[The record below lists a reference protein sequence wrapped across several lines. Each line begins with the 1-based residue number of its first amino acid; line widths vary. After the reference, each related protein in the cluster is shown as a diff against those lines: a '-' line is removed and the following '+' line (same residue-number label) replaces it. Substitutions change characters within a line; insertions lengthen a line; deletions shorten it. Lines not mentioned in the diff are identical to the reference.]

1 MTRYNNLH
9 LNTHQSN
16 IFKPDSIA
24 NYRQYAKRAKE
35 LGQKV
40 LVAME
45 HCYSGN
51 LFEAYT
57 VAQEYGL
64 KLLSGVD
71 FNIRLSDGDYS
82 LIMISKNNAG
92 KTVINELISLAST
105 QENILTVK
113 DLLDNAT
120 KNVIITTSGINSVLL
135 SKYADEVI
143 KSLSDVYEIY
153 IELQP
158 HDTKMISEVNDLGL
172 EWIDKGFQPILGLDT
187 HYVSEDDLADRD
199 IFLKSAKEFYF
210 EEEDSVLDF
219 PTYDVILQKFYD
231 QGIVSNEIA
240 ELAIENTLIADE
252 WEGISFDKEI
262 KMITLYEGE
271 THEQKVKRLHNLFNK
286 AWVEDRKHIDKSKW
300 NDYIEAIKF
309 ESNIITE
316 TGMEDYFL
324 FNTKMIELGT
334 TKYGGILTKSGR
346 GCFEKTALVHTQRGL
361 LPINEVKV
369 GDFVINKFGE
379 WDKVL
384 KTWEYDIE
392 EPMVEIQHRYQARF
406 SPIIAT
412 LDHKILVRNENGSIL
427 YKKASDLIA
436 GKDFV
441 CAPII
446 KNNDMQEIVVDLADY
461 ANDTNI
467 IEDDYIYEWDSNKKY
482 TKRIKRYITLD
493 EKFYYVLG
501 MLYGDGCVQ
510 LTSKRG
516 CVSLALNTK
525 SHKNSINRKYYEE
538 FAEMLDVSIYE
549 NISKNR
555 NLTQLYINSKVL
567 TRFFASNYFLSKRGV
582 DKNVPHQLLS
592 LPNKYAQP
600 LYEGLITTDG
610 SISSEGRISFD
621 NTNLQII
628 NLCKVLHMQLGY
640 NPQGLMKRVGRVD
653 NRGYKN
659 SDSYK
664 LRFNNHDNDVRK
676 SYKIHKDENYFFL
689 PIEKIIHH
697 DAKPTKVYDLQVE
710 NDPSFTIFNMV
721 VHNSAPSMYVNKLL
735 NLTNIDRL
743 EAPIELYPTRFMSI
757 SRILE
762 SRSLPDIDFNT
773 SHPEPFVKASKE
785 LLGEHNAYQM
795 VAYGTLQDKDA
806 FRTYCRGLGL
816 PVDEIA
822 DIPDKLEEYENHSMW
837 GKLIKASKKFVGVIK
852 SFSPHP
858 CAMLLLNND
867 IRSETGVIKAKDGQY
882 LALIDSYNSDVYKYL
897 KNDVLTVSVY
907 EIIGKVYESI
917 GKPIDDVRTL
927 IKNTQDDPKVWKLF
941 EDGIV
946 ATLNQAGTVSGKPQ
960 IMQYAPKS
968 IRELSMWVAAIRP
981 SFATLRDTFLNRR
994 PFSYNIPEFDALL
1007 QSSDNFILFQENIM
1021 KVLQYVGFPEGE
1033 TYSLLKAIAKK
1044 KPGIIEPIH
1053 DRFIEGFVKQTGSE
1067 EDALEVW
1074 KIIENSVQYG
1084 FNSSHAY
1091 SVALDCLYG
1100 AYLKTNYPIDYYTET
1115 LNIYRDKVEM
1125 QGYLI
1130 EELPYF
1136 GIKLRG
1142 IKFGQSVRNYTHNG
1156 NEIFKGISTIKYLND
1171 EVSDNMYDFYHNHYS
1186 DDMDIV
1192 DVFKY
1197 IIDNKLADN
1206 RQMNILIKLGF
1217 FYDINKNTSVLLA
1230 VYNSMTGYQST
1241 KPIPQFLKHLGVT
1254 KLAIKYSTTLKKP
1267 QERINFLKQYLEFL
1281 SNNVELLPKFT
1292 LEERFAVEREYLGYL
1307 STTLDSLENSYFIE
1321 EIGKGNNPWFTL
1333 YDLSTGLQR
1342 KIRGLKKD
1350 ITDPN
1355 GKRLIGVGD
1364 IIEIHATKDLPKNIL
1379 VDGKWTKSADQT
1391 EPYLAKISILS
1402 KEKLSKLL

>member
-1 MTRYNNLH
+1 MTKYNNLH

-16 IFKPDSIA
+16 IFKPDSVA
-24 NYRQYAKRAKE
+24 NYREYAKRAKE

-57 VAQEYGL
+57 VAQEHGL

-71 FNIRLSDGDYS
+71 FNIRLGDGDYS
-82 LIMISKNNAG
+82 LIMISKNNEG
-92 KTVINELISLAST
+92 KTVLNELISLAST

-120 KNVIITTSGINSVLL
+120 ENVIITTSGINSVLL

-143 KSLSDVYEIY
+143 KSLDDAYEVY

-158 HDTKMISEVNDLGL
+158 HNTKMISEVNDLGL

-187 HYVSEDDLADRD
+187 HYVSEEDATYRD

-219 PTYDVILQKFYD
+219 PTTDEILQRFYD
-231 QGIVSNEIA
+231 QGIVPNDIA

-346 GCFEKTALVHTQRGL
+346 G
-361 LPINEVKV
+361 
-369 GDFVINKFGE
+369 
-379 WDKVL
+379 
-384 KTWEYDIE
+384 
-392 EPMVEIQHRYQARF
+392 
-406 SPIIAT
+406 
-412 LDHKILVRNENGSIL
+412 
-427 YKKASDLIA
+427 
-436 GKDFV
+436 
-441 CAPII
+441 
-446 KNNDMQEIVVDLADY
+446 
-461 ANDTNI
+461 
-467 IEDDYIYEWDSNKKY
+467 
-482 TKRIKRYITLD
+482 
-493 EKFYYVLG
+493 
-501 MLYGDGCVQ
+501 
-510 LTSKRG
+510 
-516 CVSLALNTK
+516 
-525 SHKNSINRKYYEE
+525 
-538 FAEMLDVSIYE
+538 
-549 NISKNR
+549 
-555 NLTQLYINSKVL
+555 
-567 TRFFASNYFLSKRGV
+567 
-582 DKNVPHQLLS
+582 
-592 LPNKYAQP
+592 
-600 LYEGLITTDG
+600 
-610 SISSEGRISFD
+610 
-621 NTNLQII
+621 
-628 NLCKVLHMQLGY
+628 
-640 NPQGLMKRVGRVD
+640 
-653 NRGYKN
+653 
-659 SDSYK
+659 
-664 LRFNNHDNDVRK
+664 
-676 SYKIHKDENYFFL
+676 
-689 PIEKIIHH
+689 
-697 DAKPTKVYDLQVE
+697 
-710 NDPSFTIFNMV
+710 
-721 VHNSAPSMYVNKLL
+721 SAPSMYVNKLL

-773 SHPEPFVKASKE
+773 AHPEPFVKASKE

-806 FRTYCRGLGL
+806 FRTYCRGIGL
-816 PVDEIA
+816 SVDEFA

-927 IKNTQDDPKVWKLF
+927 IKNTQDDPKIWKLF

-981 SFATLRDTFLNRR
+981 SFATLRDTFLNRK

-1100 AYLKTNYPIDYYTET
+1100 AYLKANYPINYYTET
-1115 LNIYRDKVEM
+1115 LNIYRDNVDM

-1171 EVSDNMYDFYHNHYS
+1171 KVSDNMYDFYHNHYT

-1230 VYNSMTGYQST
+1230 VYNSMTGYQSI

-1254 KLAIKYSTTLKKP
+1254 KLAVKYSPTLKKP
-1267 QERINFLKQYLEFL
+1267 QERIDLLKQYYEFL
-1281 SNNVELLPKFT
+1281 SNNAELLPKFT

-1364 IIEIHATKDLPKNIL
+1364 VIEIHATKDLPRNIL
-1379 VDGKWTKSADQT
+1379 VDGKWTKSKDQT

>member
-1 MTRYNNLH
+1 
-9 LNTHQSN
+9 
-16 IFKPDSIA
+16 
-24 NYRQYAKRAKE
+24 
-35 LGQKV
+35 
-40 LVAME
+40 ME

-57 VAQEYGL
+57 VAQEHGL

-71 FNIRLSDGDYS
+71 FNIRLGDGDYS
-82 LIMISKNNAG
+82 LIMISKNNEG
-92 KTVINELISLAST
+92 KTVLNELISLAST

-120 KNVIITTSGINSVLL
+120 ENVIITTSGINSVLL

-143 KSLSDVYEIY
+143 KSLDGVYEVY

-158 HDTKMISEVNDLGL
+158 HNTKMISEVNDLGL

-187 HYVSEDDLADRD
+187 HYVSEDDLTYRD
-199 IFLKSAKEFYF
+199 IFLKSAQEFYV

-219 PTYDVILQKFYD
+219 PTTDTILQRFYD
-231 QGIVSNEIA
+231 QGIVPNDIA
-240 ELAIENTLIADE
+240 ELAIENTLIADG

-286 AWVEDRKHIDKSKW
+286 AWVEDRKHINKSKW

-334 TKYGGILTKSGR
+334 TKYGGILTRTGR
-346 GCFEKTALVHTQRGL
+346 G
-361 LPINEVKV
+361 
-369 GDFVINKFGE
+369 
-379 WDKVL
+379 
-384 KTWEYDIE
+384 
-392 EPMVEIQHRYQARF
+392 
-406 SPIIAT
+406 
-412 LDHKILVRNENGSIL
+412 
-427 YKKASDLIA
+427 
-436 GKDFV
+436 
-441 CAPII
+441 
-446 KNNDMQEIVVDLADY
+446 
-461 ANDTNI
+461 
-467 IEDDYIYEWDSNKKY
+467 
-482 TKRIKRYITLD
+482 
-493 EKFYYVLG
+493 
-501 MLYGDGCVQ
+501 
-510 LTSKRG
+510 
-516 CVSLALNTK
+516 
-525 SHKNSINRKYYEE
+525 
-538 FAEMLDVSIYE
+538 
-549 NISKNR
+549 
-555 NLTQLYINSKVL
+555 
-567 TRFFASNYFLSKRGV
+567 
-582 DKNVPHQLLS
+582 
-592 LPNKYAQP
+592 
-600 LYEGLITTDG
+600 
-610 SISSEGRISFD
+610 
-621 NTNLQII
+621 
-628 NLCKVLHMQLGY
+628 
-640 NPQGLMKRVGRVD
+640 
-653 NRGYKN
+653 
-659 SDSYK
+659 
-664 LRFNNHDNDVRK
+664 
-676 SYKIHKDENYFFL
+676 
-689 PIEKIIHH
+689 
-697 DAKPTKVYDLQVE
+697 
-710 NDPSFTIFNMV
+710 
-721 VHNSAPSMYVNKLL
+721 SAPSMYVNKLL
-735 NLTNIDRL
+735 NFTNLDRL
-743 EAPIELYPTRFMSI
+743 EAPIELYPTRFMSV

-773 SHPEPFVKASKE
+773 AHPEPFVKASKE

-806 FRTYCRGLGL
+806 FRTYCRGIGL
-816 PVDEIA
+816 SVDEFA

-852 SFSPHP
+852 SFSTHP

-917 GKPIDDVRTL
+917 GKPIDDVQTL
-927 IKNTQDDPKVWKLF
+927 IKNTQDDPKIWKLF

-981 SFATLRDTFLNRR
+981 SFATLRDTFLNRK

-1100 AYLKTNYPIDYYTET
+1100 AYLKANYPINYYTET
-1115 LNIYRDKVEM
+1115 LNIYRDNVDM

-1142 IKFGQSVRNYTHNG
+1142 IKFGQSVRDYTHNG

-1171 EVSDNMYDFYHNHYS
+1171 KVSDNMYDFYHNHYT

-1217 FYDINKNTSVLLA
+1217 FFDINNNTSVLLA
-1230 VYNSMTGYQST
+1230 VYNSMTNYNST

-1254 KLAIKYSTTLKKP
+1254 KLAVKYSPTLKKP
-1267 QERINFLKQYLEFL
+1267 QERIELLKQYYKFL
-1281 SNNVELLPKFT
+1281 SNNAELLPKFT

-1364 IIEIHATKDLPKNIL
+1364 VIQIHATKDLPRNIL
-1379 VDGKWTKSADQT
+1379 VDGKWTKSKDQT

>member
-1 MTRYNNLH
+1 MTKYNNLH

-16 IFKPDSIA
+16 IFKPDSVA
-24 NYRQYAKRAKE
+24 NYREYAKRAKE

-57 VAQEYGL
+57 VAQEHGL

-71 FNIRLSDGDYS
+71 FNIRLGDGDYS
-82 LIMISKNNAG
+82 LIMISKNNEG
-92 KTVINELISLAST
+92 KTALNELISLAST
-105 QENILTVK
+105 QDNILTVK

-120 KNVIITTSGINSVLL
+120 ENVIITTSGINSVLL

-143 KSLSDVYEIY
+143 KSLDDVYEVY

-158 HDTKMISEVNDLGL
+158 HNTKMISEVNDLGL

-187 HYVSEDDLADRD
+187 HYVSEEDATYRD

-219 PTYDVILQKFYD
+219 PTTNEILQRFYD
-231 QGIVSNEIA
+231 QGIVPNDIA

-346 GCFEKTALVHTQRGL
+346 G
-361 LPINEVKV
+361 
-369 GDFVINKFGE
+369 
-379 WDKVL
+379 
-384 KTWEYDIE
+384 
-392 EPMVEIQHRYQARF
+392 
-406 SPIIAT
+406 
-412 LDHKILVRNENGSIL
+412 
-427 YKKASDLIA
+427 
-436 GKDFV
+436 
-441 CAPII
+441 
-446 KNNDMQEIVVDLADY
+446 
-461 ANDTNI
+461 
-467 IEDDYIYEWDSNKKY
+467 
-482 TKRIKRYITLD
+482 
-493 EKFYYVLG
+493 
-501 MLYGDGCVQ
+501 
-510 LTSKRG
+510 
-516 CVSLALNTK
+516 
-525 SHKNSINRKYYEE
+525 
-538 FAEMLDVSIYE
+538 
-549 NISKNR
+549 
-555 NLTQLYINSKVL
+555 
-567 TRFFASNYFLSKRGV
+567 
-582 DKNVPHQLLS
+582 
-592 LPNKYAQP
+592 
-600 LYEGLITTDG
+600 
-610 SISSEGRISFD
+610 
-621 NTNLQII
+621 
-628 NLCKVLHMQLGY
+628 
-640 NPQGLMKRVGRVD
+640 
-653 NRGYKN
+653 
-659 SDSYK
+659 
-664 LRFNNHDNDVRK
+664 
-676 SYKIHKDENYFFL
+676 
-689 PIEKIIHH
+689 
-697 DAKPTKVYDLQVE
+697 
-710 NDPSFTIFNMV
+710 
-721 VHNSAPSMYVNKLL
+721 SAPSMYVNKLL

-773 SHPEPFVKASKE
+773 AHPEPFVKASKE

-806 FRTYCRGLGL
+806 FRTYCRGIGL
-816 PVDEIA
+816 PVDEIV

-927 IKNTQDDPKVWKLF
+927 IKNTQDDPKIWKLF

-946 ATLNQAGTVSGKPQ
+946 ATLNQAGTISGKPQ

-981 SFATLRDTFLNRR
+981 SFATLRDTFLNRK

-1053 DRFIEGFVKQTGSE
+1053 DRFIEGFVKQTGSKE
-1067 EDALEVW
+1067 NALEVW

-1100 AYLKTNYPIDYYTET
+1100 AYLKANYPIDYYTET
-1115 LNIYRDKVEM
+1115 LNIYRDNVDM

-1171 EVSDNMYDFYHNHYS
+1171 KVSDNMYDFYHNHYS

-1267 QERINFLKQYLEFL
+1267 QERIDFLKQYLEFL
-1281 SNNVELLPKFT
+1281 SNNAELLPKFT

-1364 IIEIHATKDLPKNIL
+1364 VIEIHATKDLPRNIL
-1379 VDGKWTKSADQT
+1379 VDGKWTKSKDQT

>member
-1 MTRYNNLH
+1 MTKYNNLH

-16 IFKPDSIA
+16 IFKPDSVA
-24 NYRQYAKRAKE
+24 NYREYAKRAKE

-57 VAQEYGL
+57 VAQEHGL

-71 FNIRLSDGDYS
+71 FNIRLGDGDYS
-82 LIMISKNNAG
+82 LVMISKNNEG
-92 KTVINELISLAST
+92 KTVLNELISLAST

-143 KSLSDVYEIY
+143 KSLDDVYEVY

-158 HDTKMISEVNDLGL
+158 HNTKMISEVNDLGL
-172 EWIDKGFQPILGLDT
+172 EWIEKGFQPILGLDT
-187 HYVSEDDLADRD
+187 HYVSEEDATYRD

-219 PTYDVILQKFYD
+219 PTTDEILQRFYD
-231 QGIVSNEIA
+231 QGIVPNDIA

-346 GCFEKTALVHTQRGL
+346 G
-361 LPINEVKV
+361 
-369 GDFVINKFGE
+369 
-379 WDKVL
+379 
-384 KTWEYDIE
+384 
-392 EPMVEIQHRYQARF
+392 
-406 SPIIAT
+406 
-412 LDHKILVRNENGSIL
+412 
-427 YKKASDLIA
+427 
-436 GKDFV
+436 
-441 CAPII
+441 
-446 KNNDMQEIVVDLADY
+446 
-461 ANDTNI
+461 
-467 IEDDYIYEWDSNKKY
+467 
-482 TKRIKRYITLD
+482 
-493 EKFYYVLG
+493 
-501 MLYGDGCVQ
+501 
-510 LTSKRG
+510 
-516 CVSLALNTK
+516 
-525 SHKNSINRKYYEE
+525 
-538 FAEMLDVSIYE
+538 
-549 NISKNR
+549 
-555 NLTQLYINSKVL
+555 
-567 TRFFASNYFLSKRGV
+567 
-582 DKNVPHQLLS
+582 
-592 LPNKYAQP
+592 
-600 LYEGLITTDG
+600 
-610 SISSEGRISFD
+610 
-621 NTNLQII
+621 
-628 NLCKVLHMQLGY
+628 
-640 NPQGLMKRVGRVD
+640 
-653 NRGYKN
+653 
-659 SDSYK
+659 
-664 LRFNNHDNDVRK
+664 
-676 SYKIHKDENYFFL
+676 
-689 PIEKIIHH
+689 
-697 DAKPTKVYDLQVE
+697 
-710 NDPSFTIFNMV
+710 
-721 VHNSAPSMYVNKLL
+721 SAPSMYVNKLL

-773 SHPEPFVKASKE
+773 AHPEPFVKASKE

-806 FRTYCRGLGL
+806 FRTYCRGIGL

-867 IRSETGVIKAKDGQY
+867 IRSETGIIKAKDGQY

-927 IKNTQDDPKVWKLF
+927 IKNTQDDPKIWKLF

-981 SFATLRDTFLNRR
+981 SFATLRDTFLNRK

-1100 AYLKTNYPIDYYTET
+1100 AYLKANYPINYYTET
-1115 LNIYRDKVEM
+1115 LNIYRDNVDM

-1142 IKFGQSVRNYTHNG
+1142 IKFGQSVRDYTHNG

-1171 EVSDNMYDFYHNHYS
+1171 KVSDNMYDFYHNHYT

-1217 FYDINKNTSVLLA
+1217 FFDINNNTSVLLA
-1230 VYNSMTGYQST
+1230 VYNSMTNYNST

-1254 KLAIKYSTTLKKP
+1254 KLAVKYSPTLKKP
-1267 QERINFLKQYLEFL
+1267 QERIELLKQYLEFL
-1281 SNNVELLPKFT
+1281 SNNAELLPKFT
-1292 LEERFAVEREYLGYL
+1292 LEERFAVEKEYLGYL

-1355 GKRLIGVGD
+1355 GKRLIGIGD
-1364 IIEIHATKDLPKNIL
+1364 VIEIHATKDLPRNIL
-1379 VDGKWTKSADQT
+1379 VDGKWTKSKDQT

>member
-1 MTRYNNLH
+1 MTKYNNLH

-16 IFKPDSIA
+16 IFKPDSVA
-24 NYRQYAKRAKE
+24 NYREYAKRAKE

-57 VAQEYGL
+57 VAQEHGL

-71 FNIRLSDGDYS
+71 FNIRLGDGDYS
-82 LIMISKNNAG
+82 LIMISKNNEG
-92 KTVINELISLAST
+92 KTVLNELISLAST

-120 KNVIITTSGINSVLL
+120 ENVIITTSGINSVLL

-143 KSLSDVYEIY
+143 KSLDNVYEVY

-158 HDTKMISEVNDLGL
+158 HNTKMISEVNDLGL

-187 HYVSEDDLADRD
+187 HYVSEEDATYRD

-210 EEEDSVLDF
+210 EEEDSILDF
-219 PTYDVILQKFYD
+219 PTTDEILQRFYD
-231 QGIVSNEIA
+231 QGIVPNDIA

-286 AWVEDRKHIDKSKW
+286 AWVEDRKHINKLKW

-346 GCFEKTALVHTQRGL
+346 G
-361 LPINEVKV
+361 
-369 GDFVINKFGE
+369 
-379 WDKVL
+379 
-384 KTWEYDIE
+384 
-392 EPMVEIQHRYQARF
+392 
-406 SPIIAT
+406 
-412 LDHKILVRNENGSIL
+412 
-427 YKKASDLIA
+427 
-436 GKDFV
+436 
-441 CAPII
+441 
-446 KNNDMQEIVVDLADY
+446 
-461 ANDTNI
+461 
-467 IEDDYIYEWDSNKKY
+467 
-482 TKRIKRYITLD
+482 
-493 EKFYYVLG
+493 
-501 MLYGDGCVQ
+501 
-510 LTSKRG
+510 
-516 CVSLALNTK
+516 
-525 SHKNSINRKYYEE
+525 
-538 FAEMLDVSIYE
+538 
-549 NISKNR
+549 
-555 NLTQLYINSKVL
+555 
-567 TRFFASNYFLSKRGV
+567 
-582 DKNVPHQLLS
+582 
-592 LPNKYAQP
+592 
-600 LYEGLITTDG
+600 
-610 SISSEGRISFD
+610 
-621 NTNLQII
+621 
-628 NLCKVLHMQLGY
+628 
-640 NPQGLMKRVGRVD
+640 
-653 NRGYKN
+653 
-659 SDSYK
+659 
-664 LRFNNHDNDVRK
+664 
-676 SYKIHKDENYFFL
+676 
-689 PIEKIIHH
+689 
-697 DAKPTKVYDLQVE
+697 
-710 NDPSFTIFNMV
+710 
-721 VHNSAPSMYVNKLL
+721 SAPSMYVNKLL

-762 SRSLPDIDFNT
+762 SCSLPDIDFNT
-773 SHPEPFVKASKE
+773 ANPEPFVKASKE

-806 FRTYCRGLGL
+806 FRTYCRGIGL

-927 IKNTQDDPKVWKLF
+927 IKNTQDDPKIWKLF

-981 SFATLRDTFLNRR
+981 SFATLRDTFLSRK

-1100 AYLKTNYPIDYYTET
+1100 AYLKANYPINYYTET
-1115 LNIYRDKVEM
+1115 LNIYRDNVDM

-1171 EVSDNMYDFYHNHYS
+1171 KVSDNMYDFYHNHYT

-1217 FYDINKNTSVLLA
+1217 FFDINNNTSVLLA
-1230 VYNSMTGYQST
+1230 VYNSMTNYNST

-1254 KLAIKYSTTLKKP
+1254 KLAVKYSPTIKKP
-1267 QERINFLKQYLEFL
+1267 QERIELLKQYLEFL
-1281 SNNVELLPKFT
+1281 SNNAELLPKFT
-1292 LEERFAVEREYLGYL
+1292 LEERFAVEKEYLGYL

-1355 GKRLIGVGD
+1355 GKRLIGISDV
-1364 IIEIHATKDLPKNIL
+1364 IEIHATKDLPRNIL
-1379 VDGKWTKSADQT
+1379 VDGKWTKSKDQT

>member
-1 MTRYNNLH
+1 MTKYNNLH

-16 IFKPDSIA
+16 IFKPDSVA
-24 NYRQYAKRAKE
+24 NYREYAKRAKE

-57 VAQEYGL
+57 VAQEHGL

-71 FNIRLSDGDYS
+71 FNIRLGDGDYS
-82 LIMISKNNAG
+82 LVMISKNNEG
-92 KTVINELISLAST
+92 KTVLNELISLAST

-120 KNVIITTSGINSVLL
+120 ENVIITTSGINSVLL

-143 KSLSDVYEIY
+143 KSLADIYEVY

-158 HDTKMISEVNDLGL
+158 HNTKMISEVNDLGL
-172 EWIDKGFQPILGLDT
+172 GWIDKGFQPILGLDT
-187 HYVSEDDLADRD
+187 HYVSEEDSTYRD

-219 PTYDVILQKFYD
+219 PTTDEILQRFYD
-231 QGIVSNEIA
+231 QGIVPNDIA

-346 GCFEKTALVHTQRGL
+346 G
-361 LPINEVKV
+361 
-369 GDFVINKFGE
+369 
-379 WDKVL
+379 
-384 KTWEYDIE
+384 
-392 EPMVEIQHRYQARF
+392 
-406 SPIIAT
+406 
-412 LDHKILVRNENGSIL
+412 
-427 YKKASDLIA
+427 
-436 GKDFV
+436 
-441 CAPII
+441 
-446 KNNDMQEIVVDLADY
+446 
-461 ANDTNI
+461 
-467 IEDDYIYEWDSNKKY
+467 
-482 TKRIKRYITLD
+482 
-493 EKFYYVLG
+493 
-501 MLYGDGCVQ
+501 
-510 LTSKRG
+510 
-516 CVSLALNTK
+516 
-525 SHKNSINRKYYEE
+525 
-538 FAEMLDVSIYE
+538 
-549 NISKNR
+549 
-555 NLTQLYINSKVL
+555 
-567 TRFFASNYFLSKRGV
+567 
-582 DKNVPHQLLS
+582 
-592 LPNKYAQP
+592 
-600 LYEGLITTDG
+600 
-610 SISSEGRISFD
+610 
-621 NTNLQII
+621 
-628 NLCKVLHMQLGY
+628 
-640 NPQGLMKRVGRVD
+640 
-653 NRGYKN
+653 
-659 SDSYK
+659 
-664 LRFNNHDNDVRK
+664 
-676 SYKIHKDENYFFL
+676 
-689 PIEKIIHH
+689 
-697 DAKPTKVYDLQVE
+697 
-710 NDPSFTIFNMV
+710 
-721 VHNSAPSMYVNKLL
+721 SAPSMYVNKLL

-773 SHPEPFVKASKE
+773 AHPEPFVKASKE

-806 FRTYCRGLGL
+806 FRTYCRGIGL

-882 LALIDSYNSDVYKYL
+882 LALIDSYNSDIYKYL

-927 IKNTQDDPKVWKLF
+927 IKNTQDDPKIWKLF

-946 ATLNQAGTVSGKPQ
+946 ATLNQAGTVSGKTQ

-981 SFATLRDTFLNRR
+981 SFATLRDTFLNRK

-1100 AYLKTNYPIDYYTET
+1100 AYLKANYPINYYTET
-1115 LNIYRDKVEM
+1115 LNIYRDNVDM

-1171 EVSDNMYDFYHNHYS
+1171 KVSDNMYDFYHNHYT

-1241 KPIPQFLKHLGVT
+1241 KPIPQFLKYLGVT
-1254 KLAIKYSTTLKKP
+1254 KLSIKYSTTLKNP
-1267 QERINFLKQYLEFL
+1267 QERIVFLKQYYEFL
-1281 SNNVELLPKFT
+1281 SNNAELLPKFT
-1292 LEERFAVEREYLGYL
+1292 LEERFAVEKEYLGYL

-1355 GKRLIGVGD
+1355 GKRLIGIGD
-1364 IIEIHATKDLPKNIL
+1364 VIEIHATKDLPRNIL
-1379 VDGKWTKSADQT
+1379 VDGKWTKSEDQT

>member
-24 NYRQYAKRAKE
+24 NYREYATRAKE

-57 VAQEYGL
+57 VAQEHGL

-71 FNIRLSDGDYS
+71 FNIRLGDGDYS
-82 LIMISKNNAG
+82 LIMISKNNEG
-92 KTVINELISLAST
+92 KTVLNELISLAST

-120 KNVIITTSGINSVLL
+120 ENVIITTSGINSVLL

-143 KSLSDVYEIY
+143 KSLDDSYEVY

-158 HDTKMISEVNDLGL
+158 HNTKMISEVNDLGL
-172 EWIDKGFQPILGLDT
+172 EWIDEGFQPILGLDT
-187 HYVSEDDLADRD
+187 HYVSEEDATYRD
-199 IFLKSAKEFYF
+199 ILLKSAKEFYF

-219 PTYDVILQKFYD
+219 PTTDEILQRFYD
-231 QGIVSNEIA
+231 QGIVPNDIA

-346 GCFEKTALVHTQRGL
+346 G
-361 LPINEVKV
+361 
-369 GDFVINKFGE
+369 
-379 WDKVL
+379 
-384 KTWEYDIE
+384 
-392 EPMVEIQHRYQARF
+392 
-406 SPIIAT
+406 
-412 LDHKILVRNENGSIL
+412 
-427 YKKASDLIA
+427 
-436 GKDFV
+436 
-441 CAPII
+441 
-446 KNNDMQEIVVDLADY
+446 
-461 ANDTNI
+461 
-467 IEDDYIYEWDSNKKY
+467 
-482 TKRIKRYITLD
+482 
-493 EKFYYVLG
+493 
-501 MLYGDGCVQ
+501 
-510 LTSKRG
+510 
-516 CVSLALNTK
+516 
-525 SHKNSINRKYYEE
+525 
-538 FAEMLDVSIYE
+538 
-549 NISKNR
+549 
-555 NLTQLYINSKVL
+555 
-567 TRFFASNYFLSKRGV
+567 
-582 DKNVPHQLLS
+582 
-592 LPNKYAQP
+592 
-600 LYEGLITTDG
+600 
-610 SISSEGRISFD
+610 
-621 NTNLQII
+621 
-628 NLCKVLHMQLGY
+628 
-640 NPQGLMKRVGRVD
+640 
-653 NRGYKN
+653 
-659 SDSYK
+659 
-664 LRFNNHDNDVRK
+664 
-676 SYKIHKDENYFFL
+676 
-689 PIEKIIHH
+689 
-697 DAKPTKVYDLQVE
+697 
-710 NDPSFTIFNMV
+710 
-721 VHNSAPSMYVNKLL
+721 SAPSMYVNKLL

-743 EAPIELYPTRFMSI
+743 EAPIELYPTRFMSV

-773 SHPEPFVKASKE
+773 AHPEPFVKASKE

-806 FRTYCRGLGL
+806 FRTYCRGIGL

-927 IKNTQDDPKVWKLF
+927 IKNTQDDPKIWKLF

-981 SFATLRDTFLNRR
+981 SFATLRDTFLSRK

-1100 AYLKTNYPIDYYTET
+1100 AYLKANYPINYYTET
-1115 LNIYRDKVEM
+1115 LNIYRDNVDM

-1171 EVSDNMYDFYHNHYS
+1171 KVSDNMYDFYHNHYS

-1254 KLAIKYSTTLKKP
+1254 KLSIKYSTTLKNP
-1267 QERINFLKQYLEFL
+1267 QERIVFLKQYLEFL
-1281 SNNVELLPKFT
+1281 SNNAELLPKFT
-1292 LEERFAVEREYLGYL
+1292 LEERFAVEKEYLGYL

-1355 GKRLIGVGD
+1355 GKRLIGIGD
-1364 IIEIHATKDLPKNIL
+1364 VIEIHATKDLPRNIL
-1379 VDGKWTKSADQT
+1379 VDGKWTKSKDQT

>member
-1 MTRYNNLH
+1 MTKYNNLH

-16 IFKPDSIA
+16 IFKPDSVA
-24 NYRQYAKRAKE
+24 NYREYAKRAKE

-57 VAQEYGL
+57 VAQEHGL

-71 FNIRLSDGDYS
+71 FNIRLGDGDYS
-82 LIMISKNNAG
+82 LIMISKNNEG
-92 KTVINELISLAST
+92 KTVLNELISLAST

-120 KNVIITTSGINSVLL
+120 ENVIITTSGINSVLL

-143 KSLSDVYEIY
+143 KSLDNVYEVY

-158 HDTKMISEVNDLGL
+158 HNTKMISEVNDLGL
-172 EWIDKGFQPILGLDT
+172 EWIEKGFQPILGLDT
-187 HYVSEDDLADRD
+187 HYVSEEDATYRD

-219 PTYDVILQKFYD
+219 PTTDEILQRFYD
-231 QGIVSNEIA
+231 QGIVPNDIA

-346 GCFEKTALVHTQRGL
+346 G
-361 LPINEVKV
+361 
-369 GDFVINKFGE
+369 
-379 WDKVL
+379 
-384 KTWEYDIE
+384 
-392 EPMVEIQHRYQARF
+392 
-406 SPIIAT
+406 
-412 LDHKILVRNENGSIL
+412 
-427 YKKASDLIA
+427 
-436 GKDFV
+436 
-441 CAPII
+441 
-446 KNNDMQEIVVDLADY
+446 
-461 ANDTNI
+461 
-467 IEDDYIYEWDSNKKY
+467 
-482 TKRIKRYITLD
+482 
-493 EKFYYVLG
+493 
-501 MLYGDGCVQ
+501 
-510 LTSKRG
+510 
-516 CVSLALNTK
+516 
-525 SHKNSINRKYYEE
+525 
-538 FAEMLDVSIYE
+538 
-549 NISKNR
+549 
-555 NLTQLYINSKVL
+555 
-567 TRFFASNYFLSKRGV
+567 
-582 DKNVPHQLLS
+582 
-592 LPNKYAQP
+592 
-600 LYEGLITTDG
+600 
-610 SISSEGRISFD
+610 
-621 NTNLQII
+621 
-628 NLCKVLHMQLGY
+628 
-640 NPQGLMKRVGRVD
+640 
-653 NRGYKN
+653 
-659 SDSYK
+659 
-664 LRFNNHDNDVRK
+664 
-676 SYKIHKDENYFFL
+676 
-689 PIEKIIHH
+689 
-697 DAKPTKVYDLQVE
+697 
-710 NDPSFTIFNMV
+710 
-721 VHNSAPSMYVNKLL
+721 SAPSMYVNKLL

-773 SHPEPFVKASKE
+773 AHPEPFVKASKE

-806 FRTYCRGLGL
+806 FRTYCRGIGL
-816 PVDEIA
+816 PVDEFA

-927 IKNTQDDPKVWKLF
+927 IKNTQDDPKIWKLF

-981 SFATLRDTFLNRR
+981 SFATLRDTFLNRK

-1100 AYLKTNYPIDYYTET
+1100 AYLKANYPINYYTET
-1115 LNIYRDKVEM
+1115 LNIYRDNVDM

-1171 EVSDNMYDFYHNHYS
+1171 KVSDNMYDFYHNHYS

-1254 KLAIKYSTTLKKP
+1254 KLSIKYSTTLKKP
-1267 QERINFLKQYLEFL
+1267 QERIELLKQYYEFL
-1281 SNNVELLPKFT
+1281 SNNAELLPKFT

-1364 IIEIHATKDLPKNIL
+1364 VIEIHATKDLPRNIL
-1379 VDGKWTKSADQT
+1379 VDGKWTKSKDQT

>member
-1 MTRYNNLH
+1 MTKYNNLH

-16 IFKPDSIA
+16 IFKPDSVA
-24 NYRQYAKRAKE
+24 NYREYAKRAKE

-57 VAQEYGL
+57 VAQEHGL

-71 FNIRLSDGDYS
+71 FNIRLGDGDYS
-82 LIMISKNNAG
+82 LIMISKNNEG
-92 KTVINELISLAST
+92 KTVLNELISLAST

-113 DLLDNAT
+113 DLLNNAT
-120 KNVIITTSGINSVLL
+120 ENVIITTSGINSVLL

-143 KSLSDVYEIY
+143 KSLNDAYEVY

-158 HDTKMISEVNDLGL
+158 HNTKMISEVNDLGL
-172 EWIDKGFQPILGLDT
+172 EWIDKGFPPILGLDT
-187 HYVSEDDLADRD
+187 HYVSEEDATYRD

-219 PTYDVILQKFYD
+219 PTTDEILQRFYD
-231 QGIVSNEIA
+231 QGIVPNDIA

-346 GCFEKTALVHTQRGL
+346 G
-361 LPINEVKV
+361 
-369 GDFVINKFGE
+369 
-379 WDKVL
+379 
-384 KTWEYDIE
+384 
-392 EPMVEIQHRYQARF
+392 
-406 SPIIAT
+406 
-412 LDHKILVRNENGSIL
+412 
-427 YKKASDLIA
+427 
-436 GKDFV
+436 
-441 CAPII
+441 
-446 KNNDMQEIVVDLADY
+446 
-461 ANDTNI
+461 
-467 IEDDYIYEWDSNKKY
+467 
-482 TKRIKRYITLD
+482 
-493 EKFYYVLG
+493 
-501 MLYGDGCVQ
+501 
-510 LTSKRG
+510 
-516 CVSLALNTK
+516 
-525 SHKNSINRKYYEE
+525 
-538 FAEMLDVSIYE
+538 
-549 NISKNR
+549 
-555 NLTQLYINSKVL
+555 
-567 TRFFASNYFLSKRGV
+567 
-582 DKNVPHQLLS
+582 
-592 LPNKYAQP
+592 
-600 LYEGLITTDG
+600 
-610 SISSEGRISFD
+610 
-621 NTNLQII
+621 
-628 NLCKVLHMQLGY
+628 
-640 NPQGLMKRVGRVD
+640 
-653 NRGYKN
+653 
-659 SDSYK
+659 
-664 LRFNNHDNDVRK
+664 
-676 SYKIHKDENYFFL
+676 
-689 PIEKIIHH
+689 
-697 DAKPTKVYDLQVE
+697 
-710 NDPSFTIFNMV
+710 
-721 VHNSAPSMYVNKLL
+721 SAPSMYVNKLL

-773 SHPEPFVKASKE
+773 AHPEPFVKASKE

-806 FRTYCRGLGL
+806 FRTYCRGIGL
-816 PVDEIA
+816 PVDEFA

-927 IKNTQDDPKVWKLF
+927 IKNTQDDPKIWKLF

-981 SFATLRDTFLNRR
+981 SFATLRDTFLNRK

-1100 AYLKTNYPIDYYTET
+1100 AYLKANYPINYYTET
-1115 LNIYRDKVEM
+1115 LNIYRDNVDM

-1142 IKFGQSVRNYTHNG
+1142 IKFGQSVRDYTHNG

-1171 EVSDNMYDFYHNHYS
+1171 KVSDNMYDFYHNHYS

-1254 KLAIKYSTTLKKP
+1254 KLAIKYSTTLKNP
-1267 QERINFLKQYLEFL
+1267 QERIVFLKQYYEFL
-1281 SNNVELLPKFT
+1281 SNNAELLPKFT
-1292 LEERFAVEREYLGYL
+1292 LEERFAVEKEYLGYL

-1355 GKRLIGVGD
+1355 GKRLIGIGD
-1364 IIEIHATKDLPKNIL
+1364 VIEIHATKDLPRNIL
-1379 VDGKWTKSADQT
+1379 VDGKWTKSKDQT

>member
-1 MTRYNNLH
+1 MTKYNNLH

-16 IFKPDSIA
+16 IFKPDSVA
-24 NYRQYAKRAKE
+24 NYREYAKRAKE

-57 VAQEYGL
+57 VAQEHGL

-71 FNIRLSDGDYS
+71 FNIRLGDGDYS

-92 KTVINELISLAST
+92 KTVLNELISLAST

-120 KNVIITTSGINSVLL
+120 ENVIITTSGINSVLL

-143 KSLSDVYEIY
+143 KSLDDAYEVY

-158 HDTKMISEVNDLGL
+158 HNTKMISEVNDLGL

-187 HYVSEDDLADRD
+187 HYVSEEDATYRD

-219 PTYDVILQKFYD
+219 PTTDEILQRFYD
-231 QGIVSNEIA
+231 QGIVPNDIA

-271 THEQKVKRLHNLFNK
+271 THEQKVKRLHQLFNK

-346 GCFEKTALVHTQRGL
+346 G
-361 LPINEVKV
+361 
-369 GDFVINKFGE
+369 
-379 WDKVL
+379 
-384 KTWEYDIE
+384 
-392 EPMVEIQHRYQARF
+392 
-406 SPIIAT
+406 
-412 LDHKILVRNENGSIL
+412 
-427 YKKASDLIA
+427 
-436 GKDFV
+436 
-441 CAPII
+441 
-446 KNNDMQEIVVDLADY
+446 
-461 ANDTNI
+461 
-467 IEDDYIYEWDSNKKY
+467 
-482 TKRIKRYITLD
+482 
-493 EKFYYVLG
+493 
-501 MLYGDGCVQ
+501 
-510 LTSKRG
+510 
-516 CVSLALNTK
+516 
-525 SHKNSINRKYYEE
+525 
-538 FAEMLDVSIYE
+538 
-549 NISKNR
+549 
-555 NLTQLYINSKVL
+555 
-567 TRFFASNYFLSKRGV
+567 
-582 DKNVPHQLLS
+582 
-592 LPNKYAQP
+592 
-600 LYEGLITTDG
+600 
-610 SISSEGRISFD
+610 
-621 NTNLQII
+621 
-628 NLCKVLHMQLGY
+628 
-640 NPQGLMKRVGRVD
+640 
-653 NRGYKN
+653 
-659 SDSYK
+659 
-664 LRFNNHDNDVRK
+664 
-676 SYKIHKDENYFFL
+676 
-689 PIEKIIHH
+689 
-697 DAKPTKVYDLQVE
+697 
-710 NDPSFTIFNMV
+710 
-721 VHNSAPSMYVNKLL
+721 SAPSMYVNKLL

-773 SHPEPFVKASKE
+773 AHPEPFVKASKE

-806 FRTYCRGLGL
+806 FRTYCRGIGL

-822 DIPDKLEEYENHSMW
+822 DIPDKLEEYEKHSMW

-867 IRSETGVIKAKDGQY
+867 IRSETGIIKAKDGQY

-927 IKNTQDDPKVWKLF
+927 IKNTQDDPKIWQLF

-960 IMQYAPKS
+960 IMQYSPKS

-981 SFATLRDTFLNRR
+981 SFATLRDTFLNRK

-1100 AYLKTNYPIDYYTET
+1100 AYLKANYPINYYTET
-1115 LNIYRDKVEM
+1115 LNIYRDNVDM

-1142 IKFGQSVRNYTHNG
+1142 IKFGQSVRDYTHNG

-1171 EVSDNMYDFYHNHYS
+1171 KVSDNMYDFYHNHYS

-1254 KLAIKYSTTLKKP
+1254 KLAIKYSTTLKNP
-1267 QERINFLKQYLEFL
+1267 QERIVFLKQYYEFL
-1281 SNNVELLPKFT
+1281 SNNAELLPKFT
-1292 LEERFAVEREYLGYL
+1292 LEERFAVEKEYLGYL

-1321 EIGKGNNPWFTL
+1321 EIGKGNNLWFTL

-1364 IIEIHATKDLPKNIL
+1364 VIQIHATKDLPRNIL
-1379 VDGKWTKSADQT
+1379 VDGKWTKSKDQT

>member
-1 MTRYNNLH
+1 MTKYNNLH

-16 IFKPDSIA
+16 IFKPDSVA
-24 NYRQYAKRAKE
+24 NYREYAKRAKE

-57 VAQEYGL
+57 VAQEHGL

-71 FNIRLSDGDYS
+71 FNIRLGDGDYS
-82 LIMISKNNAG
+82 LVMISKNNEG
-92 KTVINELISLAST
+92 KTVLNELISLAST

-120 KNVIITTSGINSVLL
+120 ENVIITTSGINSVLL
-135 SKYADEVI
+135 SKYADEVV
-143 KSLSDVYEIY
+143 KSLDDVYEVY

-158 HDTKMISEVNDLGL
+158 HNTKMISEVNDLGL
-172 EWIDKGFQPILGLDT
+172 EWIDKGFKPILGLDT
-187 HYVSEDDLADRD
+187 HYVSEEDATYRD

-210 EEEDSVLDF
+210 EEEDSILDF
-219 PTYDVILQKFYD
+219 PTTDGILQRFYD
-231 QGIVSNEIA
+231 QGIVPNDIA

-271 THEQKVKRLHNLFNK
+271 THDQKVKRLHNLFNK

-346 GCFEKTALVHTQRGL
+346 G
-361 LPINEVKV
+361 
-369 GDFVINKFGE
+369 
-379 WDKVL
+379 
-384 KTWEYDIE
+384 
-392 EPMVEIQHRYQARF
+392 
-406 SPIIAT
+406 
-412 LDHKILVRNENGSIL
+412 
-427 YKKASDLIA
+427 
-436 GKDFV
+436 
-441 CAPII
+441 
-446 KNNDMQEIVVDLADY
+446 
-461 ANDTNI
+461 
-467 IEDDYIYEWDSNKKY
+467 
-482 TKRIKRYITLD
+482 
-493 EKFYYVLG
+493 
-501 MLYGDGCVQ
+501 
-510 LTSKRG
+510 
-516 CVSLALNTK
+516 
-525 SHKNSINRKYYEE
+525 
-538 FAEMLDVSIYE
+538 
-549 NISKNR
+549 
-555 NLTQLYINSKVL
+555 
-567 TRFFASNYFLSKRGV
+567 
-582 DKNVPHQLLS
+582 
-592 LPNKYAQP
+592 
-600 LYEGLITTDG
+600 
-610 SISSEGRISFD
+610 
-621 NTNLQII
+621 
-628 NLCKVLHMQLGY
+628 
-640 NPQGLMKRVGRVD
+640 
-653 NRGYKN
+653 
-659 SDSYK
+659 
-664 LRFNNHDNDVRK
+664 
-676 SYKIHKDENYFFL
+676 
-689 PIEKIIHH
+689 
-697 DAKPTKVYDLQVE
+697 
-710 NDPSFTIFNMV
+710 
-721 VHNSAPSMYVNKLL
+721 SAPSMYVNKLL

-773 SHPEPFVKASKE
+773 AHPEPFIKASKE

-806 FRTYCRGLGL
+806 FRTYCRGIGL
-816 PVDEIA
+816 PVEEVA

-837 GKLIKASKKFVGVIK
+837 GKLIKASKKFIGVIK

-867 IRSETGVIKAKDGQY
+867 IRSETGIIKAKDGQY

-927 IKNTQDDPKVWKLF
+927 IKNTQDDPKIWKLF

-981 SFATLRDTFLNRR
+981 SFATLRDTFLNRK

-1100 AYLKTNYPIDYYTET
+1100 AYLKANYPIHYYTET
-1115 LNIYRDKVEM
+1115 LNIYRDKVDM

-1171 EVSDNMYDFYHNHYS
+1171 KVSDNMYDFYHNHYT

-1217 FYDINKNTSVLLA
+1217 FFDINNNTSVLLA
-1230 VYNSMTGYQST
+1230 VYNSMTNYNST

-1254 KLAIKYSTTLKKP
+1254 KLAVKYSPTLKKP
-1267 QERINFLKQYLEFL
+1267 QERIELLKQYLEFL
-1281 SNNVELLPKFT
+1281 SNNAELLPKFT
-1292 LEERFAVEREYLGYL
+1292 LEERFAVEKEYLGYL

-1364 IIEIHATKDLPKNIL
+1364 VIQIHATKDLPRNIL
-1379 VDGKWTKSADQT
+1379 VDGKWTKSKDQT

>member
-1 MTRYNNLH
+1 MTKYNNLH

-16 IFKPDSIA
+16 IFKPDSVA
-24 NYRQYAKRAKE
+24 NYREYAKRAKE

-57 VAQEYGL
+57 VAQEHGL

-71 FNIRLSDGDYS
+71 FNIRLGDGDYS
-82 LIMISKNNAG
+82 LVMISKNNEG
-92 KTVINELISLAST
+92 KTVLNELISLAST

-143 KSLSDVYEIY
+143 KSLDDVYEVY

-158 HDTKMISEVNDLGL
+158 HNTKMISEVNDLGL
-172 EWIDKGFQPILGLDT
+172 EWIEKGFQPILGLDT
-187 HYVSEDDLADRD
+187 HYVSEEDATYRD
-199 IFLKSAKEFYF
+199 IFLKSTKEFYF

-219 PTYDVILQKFYD
+219 PTTDEILQRFYD
-231 QGIVSNEIA
+231 QGIVPNDIA

-346 GCFEKTALVHTQRGL
+346 G
-361 LPINEVKV
+361 
-369 GDFVINKFGE
+369 
-379 WDKVL
+379 
-384 KTWEYDIE
+384 
-392 EPMVEIQHRYQARF
+392 
-406 SPIIAT
+406 
-412 LDHKILVRNENGSIL
+412 
-427 YKKASDLIA
+427 
-436 GKDFV
+436 
-441 CAPII
+441 
-446 KNNDMQEIVVDLADY
+446 
-461 ANDTNI
+461 
-467 IEDDYIYEWDSNKKY
+467 
-482 TKRIKRYITLD
+482 
-493 EKFYYVLG
+493 
-501 MLYGDGCVQ
+501 
-510 LTSKRG
+510 
-516 CVSLALNTK
+516 
-525 SHKNSINRKYYEE
+525 
-538 FAEMLDVSIYE
+538 
-549 NISKNR
+549 
-555 NLTQLYINSKVL
+555 
-567 TRFFASNYFLSKRGV
+567 
-582 DKNVPHQLLS
+582 
-592 LPNKYAQP
+592 
-600 LYEGLITTDG
+600 
-610 SISSEGRISFD
+610 
-621 NTNLQII
+621 
-628 NLCKVLHMQLGY
+628 
-640 NPQGLMKRVGRVD
+640 
-653 NRGYKN
+653 
-659 SDSYK
+659 
-664 LRFNNHDNDVRK
+664 
-676 SYKIHKDENYFFL
+676 
-689 PIEKIIHH
+689 
-697 DAKPTKVYDLQVE
+697 
-710 NDPSFTIFNMV
+710 
-721 VHNSAPSMYVNKLL
+721 SAPSMYVNKLL

-773 SHPEPFVKASKE
+773 AHPEPFVKASKE

-806 FRTYCRGLGL
+806 FRTYCRGIGL

-867 IRSETGVIKAKDGQY
+867 IRSETGIIKAKDGQY

-927 IKNTQDDPKVWKLF
+927 IKNTQDDPKIWKLF

-981 SFATLRDTFLNRR
+981 SFATLRDTFLKRK

-1053 DRFIEGFVKQTGSE
+1053 DRFIEGFVKQTGSK

-1100 AYLKTNYPIDYYTET
+1100 AYLKANYPINYYTET
-1115 LNIYRDKVEM
+1115 LNIYRDNVDM

-1142 IKFGQSVRNYTHNG
+1142 IKFGQSVRDYTHNG

-1171 EVSDNMYDFYHNHYS
+1171 KVSDNMYDFYHNHYS

-1267 QERINFLKQYLEFL
+1267 QERIDFLKQYFEFL
-1281 SNNVELLPKFT
+1281 SNNAESLPKFT

-1355 GKRLIGVGD
+1355 GKRLIGIGD
-1364 IIEIHATKDLPKNIL
+1364 VIEIHATKDLPRNIL
-1379 VDGKWTKSADQT
+1379 VDGKWTKSKDQT
-1391 EPYLAKISILS
+1391 ELYLAKISILS

>member
-1 MTRYNNLH
+1 MTKYNNLH

-16 IFKPDSIA
+16 IFKPDSVA
-24 NYRQYAKRAKE
+24 NYREYAKRAKE

-57 VAQEYGL
+57 VAQEHGL

-71 FNIRLSDGDYS
+71 FNIRLGDGDYS
-82 LIMISKNNAG
+82 LIMISKNNEG
-92 KTVINELISLAST
+92 KTVLNELISLAST

-120 KNVIITTSGINSVLL
+120 ENIIITTSGINSVLL

-143 KSLSDVYEIY
+143 KSLDDSYEVY

-158 HDTKMISEVNDLGL
+158 HNTKMISEVNDLGL

-187 HYVSEDDLADRD
+187 HYVSEEDATYRD

-219 PTYDVILQKFYD
+219 PTTDEILQRFYD
-231 QGIVSNEIA
+231 QGIVPNDIA

-346 GCFEKTALVHTQRGL
+346 G
-361 LPINEVKV
+361 
-369 GDFVINKFGE
+369 
-379 WDKVL
+379 
-384 KTWEYDIE
+384 
-392 EPMVEIQHRYQARF
+392 
-406 SPIIAT
+406 
-412 LDHKILVRNENGSIL
+412 
-427 YKKASDLIA
+427 
-436 GKDFV
+436 
-441 CAPII
+441 
-446 KNNDMQEIVVDLADY
+446 
-461 ANDTNI
+461 
-467 IEDDYIYEWDSNKKY
+467 
-482 TKRIKRYITLD
+482 
-493 EKFYYVLG
+493 
-501 MLYGDGCVQ
+501 
-510 LTSKRG
+510 
-516 CVSLALNTK
+516 
-525 SHKNSINRKYYEE
+525 
-538 FAEMLDVSIYE
+538 
-549 NISKNR
+549 
-555 NLTQLYINSKVL
+555 
-567 TRFFASNYFLSKRGV
+567 
-582 DKNVPHQLLS
+582 
-592 LPNKYAQP
+592 
-600 LYEGLITTDG
+600 
-610 SISSEGRISFD
+610 
-621 NTNLQII
+621 
-628 NLCKVLHMQLGY
+628 
-640 NPQGLMKRVGRVD
+640 
-653 NRGYKN
+653 
-659 SDSYK
+659 
-664 LRFNNHDNDVRK
+664 
-676 SYKIHKDENYFFL
+676 
-689 PIEKIIHH
+689 
-697 DAKPTKVYDLQVE
+697 
-710 NDPSFTIFNMV
+710 
-721 VHNSAPSMYVNKLL
+721 SAPSMYVNKLL

-773 SHPEPFVKASKE
+773 AHPEPFVKASKE

-806 FRTYCRGLGL
+806 FRTYCRGIGL
-816 PVDEIA
+816 SVDEFA

-927 IKNTQDDPKVWKLF
+927 IKNTQDDPKIWKLF

-981 SFATLRDTFLNRR
+981 SFATLRDTFLNRK

-1100 AYLKTNYPIDYYTET
+1100 AYLKANYPINYYTET
-1115 LNIYRDKVEM
+1115 LNIYRDNVDM

-1171 EVSDNMYDFYHNHYS
+1171 KVSDNMYDFYHNHYT

-1241 KPIPQFLKHLGVT
+1241 KPIPQFLKYLGVT
-1254 KLAIKYSTTLKKP
+1254 KLSIKYSTTLKNP
-1267 QERINFLKQYLEFL
+1267 QERIVFLKQYYEFL
-1281 SNNVELLPKFT
+1281 SNNAELLPKFT
-1292 LEERFAVEREYLGYL
+1292 LEERFAVEKEYLGYL
-1307 STTLDSLENSYFIE
+1307 STTLDSLENSFFIE

-1364 IIEIHATKDLPKNIL
+1364 VIEIHATKDLPRNIL
-1379 VDGKWTKSADQT
+1379 VDGKWTKSKDQT

>member
-1 MTRYNNLH
+1 MTKYNNLH

-16 IFKPDSIA
+16 IFKPDSVA
-24 NYRQYAKRAKE
+24 NYREYAKRAKE

-57 VAQEYGL
+57 VAQEHGL

-71 FNIRLSDGDYS
+71 FNIRLGDGDYS
-82 LIMISKNNAG
+82 LIMISKNNEG
-92 KTVINELISLAST
+92 KTVLNELISLAST

-120 KNVIITTSGINSVLL
+120 ENVIITTSGINSVLL

-143 KSLSDVYEIY
+143 KSLDDVYEVY

-158 HDTKMISEVNDLGL
+158 HNTKMISEVNDLGL

-187 HYVSEDDLADRD
+187 HYVSEEDATYRD

-219 PTYDVILQKFYD
+219 PTTDEILQRFYD
-231 QGIVSNEIA
+231 QGIVPNDIA

-346 GCFEKTALVHTQRGL
+346 G
-361 LPINEVKV
+361 
-369 GDFVINKFGE
+369 
-379 WDKVL
+379 
-384 KTWEYDIE
+384 
-392 EPMVEIQHRYQARF
+392 
-406 SPIIAT
+406 
-412 LDHKILVRNENGSIL
+412 
-427 YKKASDLIA
+427 
-436 GKDFV
+436 
-441 CAPII
+441 
-446 KNNDMQEIVVDLADY
+446 
-461 ANDTNI
+461 
-467 IEDDYIYEWDSNKKY
+467 
-482 TKRIKRYITLD
+482 
-493 EKFYYVLG
+493 
-501 MLYGDGCVQ
+501 
-510 LTSKRG
+510 
-516 CVSLALNTK
+516 
-525 SHKNSINRKYYEE
+525 
-538 FAEMLDVSIYE
+538 
-549 NISKNR
+549 
-555 NLTQLYINSKVL
+555 
-567 TRFFASNYFLSKRGV
+567 
-582 DKNVPHQLLS
+582 
-592 LPNKYAQP
+592 
-600 LYEGLITTDG
+600 
-610 SISSEGRISFD
+610 
-621 NTNLQII
+621 
-628 NLCKVLHMQLGY
+628 
-640 NPQGLMKRVGRVD
+640 
-653 NRGYKN
+653 
-659 SDSYK
+659 
-664 LRFNNHDNDVRK
+664 
-676 SYKIHKDENYFFL
+676 
-689 PIEKIIHH
+689 
-697 DAKPTKVYDLQVE
+697 
-710 NDPSFTIFNMV
+710 
-721 VHNSAPSMYVNKLL
+721 SAPSMYVNKLL

-773 SHPEPFVKASKE
+773 AHPEPFVKASKE

-806 FRTYCRGLGL
+806 FRTYCRGIGL

-927 IKNTQDDPKVWKLF
+927 IKNTQDDPKIWKLF

-981 SFATLRDTFLNRR
+981 SFATLRDTFLNRK

-1100 AYLKTNYPIDYYTET
+1100 AYLKANYPINYYTET
-1115 LNIYRDKVEM
+1115 LNIYRDNVDM

-1171 EVSDNMYDFYHNHYS
+1171 KVSDNMYDFYHNHYT

-1241 KPIPQFLKHLGVT
+1241 KPIPQFLKYLGVT
-1254 KLAIKYSTTLKKP
+1254 KLSIKYSTTLKNP
-1267 QERINFLKQYLEFL
+1267 QERIVFLKQYYEFL
-1281 SNNVELLPKFT
+1281 SNNAELLPKFT

-1355 GKRLIGVGD
+1355 GKRLIGIGD
-1364 IIEIHATKDLPKNIL
+1364 VIEIHATKDLPRNIL
-1379 VDGKWTKSADQT
+1379 VDGKWTKSKDQT

>member
-1 MTRYNNLH
+1 MTKYNNLH

-24 NYRQYAKRAKE
+24 NYRQYAERAKE

-57 VAQEYGL
+57 VAQEHGL

-120 KNVIITTSGINSVLL
+120 ENVIITTSGINSVLL

-143 KSLSDVYEIY
+143 KSLDDVYEVY

-158 HDTKMISEVNDLGL
+158 HNTKMISEVNDLGL
-172 EWIDKGFQPILGLDT
+172 EWIEKGFQPILGLDT
-187 HYVSEDDLADRD
+187 HYVSEEDATYRD

-219 PTYDVILQKFYD
+219 PITDEILQRFYD
-231 QGIVSNEIA
+231 QGIVPNDIA

-300 NDYIEAIKF
+300 NDYIKAIKF

-346 GCFEKTALVHTQRGL
+346 G
-361 LPINEVKV
+361 
-369 GDFVINKFGE
+369 
-379 WDKVL
+379 
-384 KTWEYDIE
+384 
-392 EPMVEIQHRYQARF
+392 
-406 SPIIAT
+406 
-412 LDHKILVRNENGSIL
+412 
-427 YKKASDLIA
+427 
-436 GKDFV
+436 
-441 CAPII
+441 
-446 KNNDMQEIVVDLADY
+446 
-461 ANDTNI
+461 
-467 IEDDYIYEWDSNKKY
+467 
-482 TKRIKRYITLD
+482 
-493 EKFYYVLG
+493 
-501 MLYGDGCVQ
+501 
-510 LTSKRG
+510 
-516 CVSLALNTK
+516 
-525 SHKNSINRKYYEE
+525 
-538 FAEMLDVSIYE
+538 
-549 NISKNR
+549 
-555 NLTQLYINSKVL
+555 
-567 TRFFASNYFLSKRGV
+567 
-582 DKNVPHQLLS
+582 
-592 LPNKYAQP
+592 
-600 LYEGLITTDG
+600 
-610 SISSEGRISFD
+610 
-621 NTNLQII
+621 
-628 NLCKVLHMQLGY
+628 
-640 NPQGLMKRVGRVD
+640 
-653 NRGYKN
+653 
-659 SDSYK
+659 
-664 LRFNNHDNDVRK
+664 
-676 SYKIHKDENYFFL
+676 
-689 PIEKIIHH
+689 
-697 DAKPTKVYDLQVE
+697 
-710 NDPSFTIFNMV
+710 
-721 VHNSAPSMYVNKLL
+721 SAPSMYVNKLL

-773 SHPEPFVKASKE
+773 AHPEPFIKASKE

-806 FRTYCRGLGL
+806 FRTYCRGIGL
-816 PVDEIA
+816 PVEEIA

-837 GKLIKASKKFVGVIK
+837 GKLIKASKKFIGVIK

-927 IKNTQDDPKVWKLF
+927 IKNTQDDPKIWKLF

-960 IMQYAPKS
+960 IMQYKPKS

-981 SFATLRDTFLNRR
+981 SFATLRDTFLSRK

-1100 AYLKTNYPIDYYTET
+1100 AYLKANYPIHYYTET
-1115 LNIYRDKVEM
+1115 LNIYRDKVDM

-1142 IKFGQSVRNYTHNG
+1142 IKFGQSVRDYTHNG

-1171 EVSDNMYDFYHNHYS
+1171 KVSDNMYDFYHNHYT

-1217 FYDINKNTSVLLA
+1217 FFDINNNTSVLLA
-1230 VYNSMTGYQST
+1230 VYNSMTNYNST

-1254 KLAIKYSTTLKKP
+1254 KLAVKYSPTLKKP
-1267 QERINFLKQYLEFL
+1267 QERIELLKQYLEFL
-1281 SNNVELLPKFT
+1281 SNNAELLPKFT

-1364 IIEIHATKDLPKNIL
+1364 VIQIHATKDLPRNIL
-1379 VDGKWTKSADQT
+1379 VDGKWTKSKDQT

>member
-1 MTRYNNLH
+1 MTKYNNLH

-16 IFKPDSIA
+16 IFKPDSVA
-24 NYRQYAKRAKE
+24 NYREYAKRAKE

-57 VAQEYGL
+57 VAQEHGL

-71 FNIRLSDGDYS
+71 FNIRLGDGDYS
-82 LIMISKNNAG
+82 LIMISKNNEG
-92 KTVINELISLAST
+92 KTVLNELISLAST

-120 KNVIITTSGINSVLL
+120 ENVIITTSGINSVLL

-143 KSLSDVYEIY
+143 KSLDDAYEVY

-158 HDTKMISEVNDLGL
+158 HNTKMISEVNDLGL

-187 HYVSEDDLADRD
+187 HYVSEEDATYRD

-219 PTYDVILQKFYD
+219 PTTDEILQRFYD
-231 QGIVSNEIA
+231 QGIVPNDIA

-271 THEQKVKRLHNLFNK
+271 THEQKVKRLHQLFNK

-346 GCFEKTALVHTQRGL
+346 G
-361 LPINEVKV
+361 
-369 GDFVINKFGE
+369 
-379 WDKVL
+379 
-384 KTWEYDIE
+384 
-392 EPMVEIQHRYQARF
+392 
-406 SPIIAT
+406 
-412 LDHKILVRNENGSIL
+412 
-427 YKKASDLIA
+427 
-436 GKDFV
+436 
-441 CAPII
+441 
-446 KNNDMQEIVVDLADY
+446 
-461 ANDTNI
+461 
-467 IEDDYIYEWDSNKKY
+467 
-482 TKRIKRYITLD
+482 
-493 EKFYYVLG
+493 
-501 MLYGDGCVQ
+501 
-510 LTSKRG
+510 
-516 CVSLALNTK
+516 
-525 SHKNSINRKYYEE
+525 
-538 FAEMLDVSIYE
+538 
-549 NISKNR
+549 
-555 NLTQLYINSKVL
+555 
-567 TRFFASNYFLSKRGV
+567 
-582 DKNVPHQLLS
+582 
-592 LPNKYAQP
+592 
-600 LYEGLITTDG
+600 
-610 SISSEGRISFD
+610 
-621 NTNLQII
+621 
-628 NLCKVLHMQLGY
+628 
-640 NPQGLMKRVGRVD
+640 
-653 NRGYKN
+653 
-659 SDSYK
+659 
-664 LRFNNHDNDVRK
+664 
-676 SYKIHKDENYFFL
+676 
-689 PIEKIIHH
+689 
-697 DAKPTKVYDLQVE
+697 
-710 NDPSFTIFNMV
+710 
-721 VHNSAPSMYVNKLL
+721 SAPSMYVNKLL

-773 SHPEPFVKASKE
+773 AHPEPFVKASKE

-806 FRTYCRGLGL
+806 FRTYCRGIGL

-822 DIPDKLEEYENHSMW
+822 DIPDKLEEYEKHSMW

-927 IKNTQDDPKVWKLF
+927 IKNTQDDPKIWKLF

-981 SFATLRDTFLNRR
+981 SFATLRDTFLNRK

-1053 DRFIEGFVKQTGSE
+1053 DRFIEGFIKQTGSE

-1100 AYLKTNYPIDYYTET
+1100 AYLKANYPINYYTET
-1115 LNIYRDKVEM
+1115 LNIYRDNVDM

-1142 IKFGQSVRNYTHNG
+1142 IKFGQSVRDYTHNG

-1171 EVSDNMYDFYHNHYS
+1171 KVSDNMYDFYHNHYS

-1267 QERINFLKQYLEFL
+1267 QERIDLLKQYYEFL
-1281 SNNVELLPKFT
+1281 SNNAELLPKFT

-1355 GKRLIGVGD
+1355 GKRLIGIGD
-1364 IIEIHATKDLPKNIL
+1364 VIEIHATKDLPRNIL
-1379 VDGKWTKSADQT
+1379 VDGKWTKSKDQT

>member
-1 MTRYNNLH
+1 MTKYNNLH

-16 IFKPDSIA
+16 IFKPDSVA
-24 NYRQYAKRAKE
+24 NYREYAKRAKE

-57 VAQEYGL
+57 VAQEHGL

-71 FNIRLSDGDYS
+71 FNIRLGDGDYS
-82 LIMISKNNAG
+82 LIMISKNNEG
-92 KTVINELISLAST
+92 KIVLNELISLAST

-120 KNVIITTSGINSVLL
+120 ENVIITTSGINSVLL

-143 KSLSDVYEIY
+143 KSLDNVYEVY

-158 HDTKMISEVNDLGL
+158 HNTKMISEVNDLGL

-187 HYVSEDDLADRD
+187 HYVSEEDATYRD

-219 PTYDVILQKFYD
+219 PTTDEILQRFYD
-231 QGIVSNEIA
+231 QGIVPNDIA

-252 WEGISFDKEI
+252 WEGIYFDKEI

-346 GCFEKTALVHTQRGL
+346 G
-361 LPINEVKV
+361 
-369 GDFVINKFGE
+369 
-379 WDKVL
+379 
-384 KTWEYDIE
+384 
-392 EPMVEIQHRYQARF
+392 
-406 SPIIAT
+406 
-412 LDHKILVRNENGSIL
+412 
-427 YKKASDLIA
+427 
-436 GKDFV
+436 
-441 CAPII
+441 
-446 KNNDMQEIVVDLADY
+446 
-461 ANDTNI
+461 
-467 IEDDYIYEWDSNKKY
+467 
-482 TKRIKRYITLD
+482 
-493 EKFYYVLG
+493 
-501 MLYGDGCVQ
+501 
-510 LTSKRG
+510 
-516 CVSLALNTK
+516 
-525 SHKNSINRKYYEE
+525 
-538 FAEMLDVSIYE
+538 
-549 NISKNR
+549 
-555 NLTQLYINSKVL
+555 
-567 TRFFASNYFLSKRGV
+567 
-582 DKNVPHQLLS
+582 
-592 LPNKYAQP
+592 
-600 LYEGLITTDG
+600 
-610 SISSEGRISFD
+610 
-621 NTNLQII
+621 
-628 NLCKVLHMQLGY
+628 
-640 NPQGLMKRVGRVD
+640 
-653 NRGYKN
+653 
-659 SDSYK
+659 
-664 LRFNNHDNDVRK
+664 
-676 SYKIHKDENYFFL
+676 
-689 PIEKIIHH
+689 
-697 DAKPTKVYDLQVE
+697 
-710 NDPSFTIFNMV
+710 
-721 VHNSAPSMYVNKLL
+721 SAPSMYVNKLL

-773 SHPEPFVKASKE
+773 AHPEPFIKASKE

-806 FRTYCRGLGL
+806 FRTYCRGIGL
-816 PVDEIA
+816 PVEEVA
-822 DIPDKLEEYENHSMW
+822 DIPDKLEEYENHNMW

-867 IRSETGVIKAKDGQY
+867 IRSETGIIKAKDGQY

-927 IKNTQDDPKVWKLF
+927 IKNTQDDPKIWKLF

-981 SFATLRDTFLNRR
+981 SFATLRDTFLSRK

-1100 AYLKTNYPIDYYTET
+1100 AYLKANYPIHYYTET
-1115 LNIYRDKVEM
+1115 LNIYRDKVDM

-1142 IKFGQSVRNYTHNG
+1142 IKFGQSVRDYTHNG

-1171 EVSDNMYDFYHNHYS
+1171 KVSDNMYDFYHNHYT

-1217 FYDINKNTSVLLA
+1217 FFDINNNTSVLLA
-1230 VYNSMTGYQST
+1230 VYNSMTNYNST

-1254 KLAIKYSTTLKKP
+1254 KLAVKYSPTLKKP
-1267 QERINFLKQYLEFL
+1267 QERIELLKQYLEFL
-1281 SNNVELLPKFT
+1281 SNNAELLPKFT
-1292 LEERFAVEREYLGYL
+1292 LEERFAVEKEYLGYL

-1364 IIEIHATKDLPKNIL
+1364 VIEIHATKDLPRNIL
-1379 VDGKWTKSADQT
+1379 VDGKWTKSKDQT

>member
-24 NYRQYAKRAKE
+24 NYRQYAERAKE

-92 KTVINELISLAST
+92 KTVINELISLASI

-120 KNVIITTSGINSVLL
+120 ENVIITTSGINSVLL

-143 KSLSDVYEIY
+143 KSLSDVYEVY

-158 HDTKMISEVNDLGL
+158 HYTKMISEVNDLGL

-187 HYVSEDDLADRD
+187 HYVSEDDLPDRD

-346 GCFEKTALVHTQRGL
+346 G
-361 LPINEVKV
+361 
-369 GDFVINKFGE
+369 
-379 WDKVL
+379 
-384 KTWEYDIE
+384 
-392 EPMVEIQHRYQARF
+392 
-406 SPIIAT
+406 
-412 LDHKILVRNENGSIL
+412 
-427 YKKASDLIA
+427 
-436 GKDFV
+436 
-441 CAPII
+441 
-446 KNNDMQEIVVDLADY
+446 
-461 ANDTNI
+461 
-467 IEDDYIYEWDSNKKY
+467 
-482 TKRIKRYITLD
+482 
-493 EKFYYVLG
+493 
-501 MLYGDGCVQ
+501 
-510 LTSKRG
+510 
-516 CVSLALNTK
+516 
-525 SHKNSINRKYYEE
+525 
-538 FAEMLDVSIYE
+538 
-549 NISKNR
+549 
-555 NLTQLYINSKVL
+555 
-567 TRFFASNYFLSKRGV
+567 
-582 DKNVPHQLLS
+582 
-592 LPNKYAQP
+592 
-600 LYEGLITTDG
+600 
-610 SISSEGRISFD
+610 
-621 NTNLQII
+621 
-628 NLCKVLHMQLGY
+628 
-640 NPQGLMKRVGRVD
+640 
-653 NRGYKN
+653 
-659 SDSYK
+659 
-664 LRFNNHDNDVRK
+664 
-676 SYKIHKDENYFFL
+676 
-689 PIEKIIHH
+689 
-697 DAKPTKVYDLQVE
+697 
-710 NDPSFTIFNMV
+710 
-721 VHNSAPSMYVNKLL
+721 SAPSMYVNKLL

-773 SHPEPFVKASKE
+773 AHPEPFVKASKE

-1100 AYLKTNYPIDYYTET
+1100 AYLKANYPIDYYTET

-1241 KPIPQFLKHLGVT
+1241 KPIPQFLKHLRVT

-1267 QERINFLKQYLEFL
+1267 QERIDFLKQYLEFL
-1281 SNNVELLPKFT
+1281 SNNAELLPKFT

-1321 EIGKGNNPWFTL
+1321 EISKGNNPWFTL

-1355 GKRLIGVGD
+1355 GKRLIGIGD

>member
-1 MTRYNNLH
+1 MTKYNNLH

-16 IFKPDSIA
+16 IFKPDSVA
-24 NYRQYAKRAKE
+24 NYREYAKRAKE

-57 VAQEYGL
+57 VAQEHGL

-71 FNIRLSDGDYS
+71 FNIRLGDGDYS
-82 LIMISKNNAG
+82 LIMISKNNEG
-92 KTVINELISLAST
+92 KTALNELISLAST
-105 QENILTVK
+105 QDNILTVK

-120 KNVIITTSGINSVLL
+120 ENVIITTSGINSVLL

-143 KSLSDVYEIY
+143 KSLDDAYEVY

-158 HDTKMISEVNDLGL
+158 HNTKMISEVNDLGL

-187 HYVSEDDLADRD
+187 HYVSEEDATYRD

-219 PTYDVILQKFYD
+219 PTTDEILQRFYD
-231 QGIVSNEIA
+231 QGIVPNDIA

-346 GCFEKTALVHTQRGL
+346 G
-361 LPINEVKV
+361 
-369 GDFVINKFGE
+369 
-379 WDKVL
+379 
-384 KTWEYDIE
+384 
-392 EPMVEIQHRYQARF
+392 
-406 SPIIAT
+406 
-412 LDHKILVRNENGSIL
+412 
-427 YKKASDLIA
+427 
-436 GKDFV
+436 
-441 CAPII
+441 
-446 KNNDMQEIVVDLADY
+446 
-461 ANDTNI
+461 
-467 IEDDYIYEWDSNKKY
+467 
-482 TKRIKRYITLD
+482 
-493 EKFYYVLG
+493 
-501 MLYGDGCVQ
+501 
-510 LTSKRG
+510 
-516 CVSLALNTK
+516 
-525 SHKNSINRKYYEE
+525 
-538 FAEMLDVSIYE
+538 
-549 NISKNR
+549 
-555 NLTQLYINSKVL
+555 
-567 TRFFASNYFLSKRGV
+567 
-582 DKNVPHQLLS
+582 
-592 LPNKYAQP
+592 
-600 LYEGLITTDG
+600 
-610 SISSEGRISFD
+610 
-621 NTNLQII
+621 
-628 NLCKVLHMQLGY
+628 
-640 NPQGLMKRVGRVD
+640 
-653 NRGYKN
+653 
-659 SDSYK
+659 
-664 LRFNNHDNDVRK
+664 
-676 SYKIHKDENYFFL
+676 
-689 PIEKIIHH
+689 
-697 DAKPTKVYDLQVE
+697 
-710 NDPSFTIFNMV
+710 
-721 VHNSAPSMYVNKLL
+721 SAPSMYVNKLL

-773 SHPEPFVKASKE
+773 AHPEPFVKASKE

-806 FRTYCRGLGL
+806 FRTYCRGIGL
-816 PVDEIA
+816 SVDEFA

-867 IRSETGVIKAKDGQY
+867 IRSETGIIKAKDGQY

-927 IKNTQDDPKVWKLF
+927 IKNTQDDPKIWKLF

-981 SFATLRDTFLNRR
+981 SFATLRDTFLSRK

-1100 AYLKTNYPIDYYTET
+1100 AYLKANYPINYYTET
-1115 LNIYRDKVEM
+1115 LNIYRDNVDM

-1142 IKFGQSVRNYTHNG
+1142 IKFGQSVRDYTHNG
-1156 NEIFKGISTIKYLND
+1156 NEVFKGISTIKYLND
-1171 EVSDNMYDFYHNHYS
+1171 KVSDNMYDFYHDHYS

-1217 FYDINKNTSVLLA
+1217 FYDINQNTSVLLA

-1254 KLAIKYSTTLKKP
+1254 KLSIKYSTTLKKP
-1267 QERINFLKQYLEFL
+1267 QERIVFLKQYLEFL
-1281 SNNVELLPKFT
+1281 SNNAELLPKFT
-1292 LEERFAVEREYLGYL
+1292 LEERFAVEKEYLGYL

-1333 YDLSTGLQR
+1333 YDLSTGLER

-1364 IIEIHATKDLPKNIL
+1364 VIEIHATKDLPRNIL
-1379 VDGKWTKSADQT
+1379 VDGKWTKSKDQT

>member
-1 MTRYNNLH
+1 MTKYNNLH

-24 NYRQYAKRAKE
+24 NYRQYAERAKE

-71 FNIRLSDGDYS
+71 FNIRLGDGDYS
-82 LIMISKNNAG
+82 LIMISKNNEG
-92 KTVINELISLAST
+92 KTVLNELISLAST

-143 KSLSDVYEIY
+143 KSLDDVYEVY

-158 HDTKMISEVNDLGL
+158 HNTKMISEVNDLGL

-187 HYVSEDDLADRD
+187 HYVSEEDATYRD

-219 PTYDVILQKFYD
+219 PTTDEILQRFYD
-231 QGIVSNEIA
+231 QGIVPNDIA
-240 ELAIENTLIADE
+240 ELAIENTLIANE

-346 GCFEKTALVHTQRGL
+346 G
-361 LPINEVKV
+361 
-369 GDFVINKFGE
+369 
-379 WDKVL
+379 
-384 KTWEYDIE
+384 
-392 EPMVEIQHRYQARF
+392 
-406 SPIIAT
+406 
-412 LDHKILVRNENGSIL
+412 
-427 YKKASDLIA
+427 
-436 GKDFV
+436 
-441 CAPII
+441 
-446 KNNDMQEIVVDLADY
+446 
-461 ANDTNI
+461 
-467 IEDDYIYEWDSNKKY
+467 
-482 TKRIKRYITLD
+482 
-493 EKFYYVLG
+493 
-501 MLYGDGCVQ
+501 
-510 LTSKRG
+510 
-516 CVSLALNTK
+516 
-525 SHKNSINRKYYEE
+525 
-538 FAEMLDVSIYE
+538 
-549 NISKNR
+549 
-555 NLTQLYINSKVL
+555 
-567 TRFFASNYFLSKRGV
+567 
-582 DKNVPHQLLS
+582 
-592 LPNKYAQP
+592 
-600 LYEGLITTDG
+600 
-610 SISSEGRISFD
+610 
-621 NTNLQII
+621 
-628 NLCKVLHMQLGY
+628 
-640 NPQGLMKRVGRVD
+640 
-653 NRGYKN
+653 
-659 SDSYK
+659 
-664 LRFNNHDNDVRK
+664 
-676 SYKIHKDENYFFL
+676 
-689 PIEKIIHH
+689 
-697 DAKPTKVYDLQVE
+697 
-710 NDPSFTIFNMV
+710 
-721 VHNSAPSMYVNKLL
+721 SAPSMYVNKLL

-773 SHPEPFVKASKE
+773 AHPEPFIKASKE

-806 FRTYCRGLGL
+806 FRTYCRGIGL
-816 PVDEIA
+816 PVEEVA

-867 IRSETGVIKAKDGQY
+867 IRSETGIIKAKDGQY

-927 IKNTQDDPKVWKLF
+927 IKNTQDDPKIWKLF

-981 SFATLRDTFLNRR
+981 SFATLRDTFLSRK
-994 PFSYNIPEFDALL
+994 PFSYNIPEFDTLL

-1100 AYLKTNYPIDYYTET
+1100 AYLKANYPIHYYTET
-1115 LNIYRDKVEM
+1115 LNIYRDKVDM

-1142 IKFGQSVRNYTHNG
+1142 IKFGQSVRDYTHNG

-1171 EVSDNMYDFYHNHYS
+1171 KVSDNMYDFYHNHYT

-1217 FYDINKNTSVLLA
+1217 FYDINNNTSVLLA
-1230 VYNSMTGYQST
+1230 VYNSMTNYNST

-1254 KLAIKYSTTLKKP
+1254 KLAVKYSPTLKKP
-1267 QERINFLKQYLEFL
+1267 QERIELLKQYLEFL
-1281 SNNVELLPKFT
+1281 SNNAELLPKFT
-1292 LEERFAVEREYLGYL
+1292 LEERFAVEKEYLGYL

-1355 GKRLIGVGD
+1355 GKRLIGIGD
-1364 IIEIHATKDLPKNIL
+1364 VIEIHATKDLPRNIL
-1379 VDGKWTKSADQT
+1379 VDGKWTKSKNQT

>member
-1 MTRYNNLH
+1 
-9 LNTHQSN
+9 
-16 IFKPDSIA
+16 
-24 NYRQYAKRAKE
+24 
-35 LGQKV
+35 
-40 LVAME
+40 ME

-57 VAQEYGL
+57 VTQEYGL

-82 LIMISKNNAG
+82 LIMISKNNEG

-120 KNVIITTSGINSVLL
+120 ENVIITTSGINSVLL

-143 KSLSDVYEIY
+143 KALSDVYEVY

-172 EWIDKGFQPILGLDT
+172 EWIDRGLQPILGLDT

-271 THEQKVKRLHNLFNK
+271 THEQKVKRLHNLFNE

-346 GCFEKTALVHTQRGL
+346 G
-361 LPINEVKV
+361 
-369 GDFVINKFGE
+369 
-379 WDKVL
+379 
-384 KTWEYDIE
+384 
-392 EPMVEIQHRYQARF
+392 
-406 SPIIAT
+406 
-412 LDHKILVRNENGSIL
+412 
-427 YKKASDLIA
+427 
-436 GKDFV
+436 
-441 CAPII
+441 
-446 KNNDMQEIVVDLADY
+446 
-461 ANDTNI
+461 
-467 IEDDYIYEWDSNKKY
+467 
-482 TKRIKRYITLD
+482 
-493 EKFYYVLG
+493 
-501 MLYGDGCVQ
+501 
-510 LTSKRG
+510 
-516 CVSLALNTK
+516 
-525 SHKNSINRKYYEE
+525 
-538 FAEMLDVSIYE
+538 
-549 NISKNR
+549 
-555 NLTQLYINSKVL
+555 
-567 TRFFASNYFLSKRGV
+567 
-582 DKNVPHQLLS
+582 
-592 LPNKYAQP
+592 
-600 LYEGLITTDG
+600 
-610 SISSEGRISFD
+610 
-621 NTNLQII
+621 
-628 NLCKVLHMQLGY
+628 
-640 NPQGLMKRVGRVD
+640 
-653 NRGYKN
+653 
-659 SDSYK
+659 
-664 LRFNNHDNDVRK
+664 
-676 SYKIHKDENYFFL
+676 
-689 PIEKIIHH
+689 
-697 DAKPTKVYDLQVE
+697 
-710 NDPSFTIFNMV
+710 
-721 VHNSAPSMYVNKLL
+721 SAPSMYVNKLL

-773 SHPEPFVKASKE
+773 AHPEPFVKASKE

-1100 AYLKTNYPIDYYTET
+1100 AYLKANYPIDYYTET

-1267 QERINFLKQYLEFL
+1267 QERIDFLKQYLEFL
-1281 SNNVELLPKFT
+1281 SNNAELLPKFT

>member
-1 MTRYNNLH
+1 MTKYNNLH

-16 IFKPDSIA
+16 IFKPDSVA
-24 NYRQYAKRAKE
+24 NYREYAKRAKE

-57 VAQEYGL
+57 VAQEHGL

-71 FNIRLSDGDYS
+71 FNIRLGDGDYS
-82 LIMISKNNAG
+82 LIMISKNNEG
-92 KTVINELISLAST
+92 KTVLNELISLAST
-105 QENILTVK
+105 QDNILTVK

-120 KNVIITTSGINSVLL
+120 ENVIITTSGINSVLL

-143 KSLSDVYEIY
+143 KSLADVYEVY

-158 HDTKMISEVNDLGL
+158 HNTKMISEVNDLGL

-187 HYVSEDDLADRD
+187 HYVSEEDATYRD

-219 PTYDVILQKFYD
+219 PTTDEILQRFYD
-231 QGIVSNEIA
+231 QGIVPNDIA

-346 GCFEKTALVHTQRGL
+346 G
-361 LPINEVKV
+361 
-369 GDFVINKFGE
+369 
-379 WDKVL
+379 
-384 KTWEYDIE
+384 
-392 EPMVEIQHRYQARF
+392 
-406 SPIIAT
+406 
-412 LDHKILVRNENGSIL
+412 
-427 YKKASDLIA
+427 
-436 GKDFV
+436 
-441 CAPII
+441 
-446 KNNDMQEIVVDLADY
+446 
-461 ANDTNI
+461 
-467 IEDDYIYEWDSNKKY
+467 
-482 TKRIKRYITLD
+482 
-493 EKFYYVLG
+493 
-501 MLYGDGCVQ
+501 
-510 LTSKRG
+510 
-516 CVSLALNTK
+516 
-525 SHKNSINRKYYEE
+525 
-538 FAEMLDVSIYE
+538 
-549 NISKNR
+549 
-555 NLTQLYINSKVL
+555 
-567 TRFFASNYFLSKRGV
+567 
-582 DKNVPHQLLS
+582 
-592 LPNKYAQP
+592 
-600 LYEGLITTDG
+600 
-610 SISSEGRISFD
+610 
-621 NTNLQII
+621 
-628 NLCKVLHMQLGY
+628 
-640 NPQGLMKRVGRVD
+640 
-653 NRGYKN
+653 
-659 SDSYK
+659 
-664 LRFNNHDNDVRK
+664 
-676 SYKIHKDENYFFL
+676 
-689 PIEKIIHH
+689 
-697 DAKPTKVYDLQVE
+697 
-710 NDPSFTIFNMV
+710 
-721 VHNSAPSMYVNKLL
+721 SAPSMYVNKLL

-773 SHPEPFVKASKE
+773 AHPEPFVKASKE

-806 FRTYCRGLGL
+806 FRTYCRGIGL
-816 PVDEIA
+816 SVDEFA

-837 GKLIKASKKFVGVIK
+837 GKLIKASKKFIGVIK

-917 GKPIDDVRTL
+917 RKPIDDVRTL
-927 IKNTQDDPKVWKLF
+927 IKNTQDDPKIWKLF

-981 SFATLRDTFLNRR
+981 SFATLRDTFLNRK

-1100 AYLKTNYPIDYYTET
+1100 AYLKANYPINYYTET
-1115 LNIYRDKVEM
+1115 LNIYRDNVDM

-1171 EVSDNMYDFYHNHYS
+1171 KVSDNMYDFYHNHYS

-1254 KLAIKYSTTLKKP
+1254 KLSIKYSTTLKKP
-1267 QERINFLKQYLEFL
+1267 QERIELLKQYYEFL
-1281 SNNVELLPKFT
+1281 SNNAELLPKFT
-1292 LEERFAVEREYLGYL
+1292 LEERFAVEKEYLGYL

-1355 GKRLIGVGD
+1355 GKRLIGIGD
-1364 IIEIHATKDLPKNIL
+1364 VIEIHATKDLPRNIL
-1379 VDGKWTKSADQT
+1379 VDGKWTKSKDQT

>member
-1 MTRYNNLH
+1 MTKYNNLH

-24 NYRQYAKRAKE
+24 NYRQYAERAKE

-113 DLLDNAT
+113 DLLDNVT
-120 KNVIITTSGINSVLL
+120 ENVIITTSGINSVLL

-143 KSLSDVYEIY
+143 KSLNDVYEVY

-172 EWIDKGFQPILGLDT
+172 EWIDRGLQPILGLDT

-346 GCFEKTALVHTQRGL
+346 G
-361 LPINEVKV
+361 
-369 GDFVINKFGE
+369 
-379 WDKVL
+379 
-384 KTWEYDIE
+384 
-392 EPMVEIQHRYQARF
+392 
-406 SPIIAT
+406 
-412 LDHKILVRNENGSIL
+412 
-427 YKKASDLIA
+427 
-436 GKDFV
+436 
-441 CAPII
+441 
-446 KNNDMQEIVVDLADY
+446 
-461 ANDTNI
+461 
-467 IEDDYIYEWDSNKKY
+467 
-482 TKRIKRYITLD
+482 
-493 EKFYYVLG
+493 
-501 MLYGDGCVQ
+501 
-510 LTSKRG
+510 
-516 CVSLALNTK
+516 
-525 SHKNSINRKYYEE
+525 
-538 FAEMLDVSIYE
+538 
-549 NISKNR
+549 
-555 NLTQLYINSKVL
+555 
-567 TRFFASNYFLSKRGV
+567 
-582 DKNVPHQLLS
+582 
-592 LPNKYAQP
+592 
-600 LYEGLITTDG
+600 
-610 SISSEGRISFD
+610 
-621 NTNLQII
+621 
-628 NLCKVLHMQLGY
+628 
-640 NPQGLMKRVGRVD
+640 
-653 NRGYKN
+653 
-659 SDSYK
+659 
-664 LRFNNHDNDVRK
+664 
-676 SYKIHKDENYFFL
+676 
-689 PIEKIIHH
+689 
-697 DAKPTKVYDLQVE
+697 
-710 NDPSFTIFNMV
+710 
-721 VHNSAPSMYVNKLL
+721 SAPSMYVNKLL

-773 SHPEPFVKASKE
+773 AHPEPFVKASKE

-837 GKLIKASKKFVGVIK
+837 GKLIKASKKFIGVIK

-927 IKNTQDDPKVWKLF
+927 IKNTQDDPRVWKLF

-1053 DRFIEGFVKQTGSE
+1053 DRFIEGFVKQTGSK

-1100 AYLKTNYPIDYYTET
+1100 AYLKANYPIDYYTET

-1267 QERINFLKQYLEFL
+1267 QERIDFLKQYLEFL
-1281 SNNVELLPKFT
+1281 SNNAELLPKFT

-1321 EIGKGNNPWFTL
+1321 EISKGNNPWFTL

-1364 IIEIHATKDLPKNIL
+1364 IIEIHATKDLPRNIL

>member
-1 MTRYNNLH
+1 MTKYNNLH

-16 IFKPDSIA
+16 IFKPDSVA
-24 NYRQYAKRAKE
+24 NYREYAKRAKE

-57 VAQEYGL
+57 VAQEHGL

-82 LIMISKNNAG
+82 LVMISKNNEG
-92 KTVINELISLAST
+92 KTVLNELISLAST

-120 KNVIITTSGINSVLL
+120 KNVIISTSGINSVLL

-143 KSLSDVYEIY
+143 KSLDDVYEVY

-158 HDTKMISEVNDLGL
+158 HNTKMISEVNDLGL

-187 HYVSEDDLADRD
+187 HYVSEEDATYRD

-210 EEEDSVLDF
+210 EEEDSILDF
-219 PTYDVILQKFYD
+219 PTTDEILQRFYD
-231 QGIVSNEIA
+231 QGIVPNDIA

-346 GCFEKTALVHTQRGL
+346 G
-361 LPINEVKV
+361 
-369 GDFVINKFGE
+369 
-379 WDKVL
+379 
-384 KTWEYDIE
+384 
-392 EPMVEIQHRYQARF
+392 
-406 SPIIAT
+406 
-412 LDHKILVRNENGSIL
+412 
-427 YKKASDLIA
+427 
-436 GKDFV
+436 
-441 CAPII
+441 
-446 KNNDMQEIVVDLADY
+446 
-461 ANDTNI
+461 
-467 IEDDYIYEWDSNKKY
+467 
-482 TKRIKRYITLD
+482 
-493 EKFYYVLG
+493 
-501 MLYGDGCVQ
+501 
-510 LTSKRG
+510 
-516 CVSLALNTK
+516 
-525 SHKNSINRKYYEE
+525 
-538 FAEMLDVSIYE
+538 
-549 NISKNR
+549 
-555 NLTQLYINSKVL
+555 
-567 TRFFASNYFLSKRGV
+567 
-582 DKNVPHQLLS
+582 
-592 LPNKYAQP
+592 
-600 LYEGLITTDG
+600 
-610 SISSEGRISFD
+610 
-621 NTNLQII
+621 
-628 NLCKVLHMQLGY
+628 
-640 NPQGLMKRVGRVD
+640 
-653 NRGYKN
+653 
-659 SDSYK
+659 
-664 LRFNNHDNDVRK
+664 
-676 SYKIHKDENYFFL
+676 
-689 PIEKIIHH
+689 
-697 DAKPTKVYDLQVE
+697 
-710 NDPSFTIFNMV
+710 
-721 VHNSAPSMYVNKLL
+721 SAPSMYVNKLL

-773 SHPEPFVKASKE
+773 AHPEPFVKASKE

-806 FRTYCRGLGL
+806 FRTYCRGIGL

-927 IKNTQDDPKVWKLF
+927 IKNTQDDPKIWKLF

-981 SFATLRDTFLNRR
+981 SFATLRDTFLNRK

-1100 AYLKTNYPIDYYTET
+1100 AYLKANYPINYYTET
-1115 LNIYRDKVEM
+1115 LNIYRDNVDM

-1142 IKFGQSVRNYTHNG
+1142 IKFGQSVRDYTHNG

-1171 EVSDNMYDFYHNHYS
+1171 KVSDNMYDFYHNHYS

-1254 KLAIKYSTTLKKP
+1254 KLAIKYSTTLKNP
-1267 QERINFLKQYLEFL
+1267 QERIVFLKQYYEFL
-1281 SNNVELLPKFT
+1281 SNNAELLTKFT
-1292 LEERFAVEREYLGYL
+1292 LEERFAVEKEYLGYL

-1355 GKRLIGVGD
+1355 GKRLIGIGD
-1364 IIEIHATKDLPKNIL
+1364 VIEIHATKDLPRNIL
-1379 VDGKWTKSADQT
+1379 VDGKWTKSKDQT

>member
-1 MTRYNNLH
+1 MTKYNNLH

-16 IFKPDSIA
+16 IFKPDSVA
-24 NYRQYAKRAKE
+24 NYREYAKRAKE

-57 VAQEYGL
+57 VAQEHGL

-71 FNIRLSDGDYS
+71 FNIRLGDGDYS
-82 LIMISKNNAG
+82 LVMISKNNEG
-92 KTVINELISLAST
+92 KTVLNELISLAST
-105 QENILTVK
+105 QDNILTVK

-120 KNVIITTSGINSVLL
+120 ENIIITTSGINSVLL

-143 KSLSDVYEIY
+143 KSLDDVYEVY

-158 HDTKMISEVNDLGL
+158 HNTKMISEVNDLGL

-187 HYVSEDDLADRD
+187 HYVSEEDATYRD

-219 PTYDVILQKFYD
+219 PTTDEILQRFYD
-231 QGIVSNEIA
+231 QGIVPNDIA

-271 THEQKVKRLHNLFNK
+271 THEQKVKRLHQLFNK

-346 GCFEKTALVHTQRGL
+346 G
-361 LPINEVKV
+361 
-369 GDFVINKFGE
+369 
-379 WDKVL
+379 
-384 KTWEYDIE
+384 
-392 EPMVEIQHRYQARF
+392 
-406 SPIIAT
+406 
-412 LDHKILVRNENGSIL
+412 
-427 YKKASDLIA
+427 
-436 GKDFV
+436 
-441 CAPII
+441 
-446 KNNDMQEIVVDLADY
+446 
-461 ANDTNI
+461 
-467 IEDDYIYEWDSNKKY
+467 
-482 TKRIKRYITLD
+482 
-493 EKFYYVLG
+493 
-501 MLYGDGCVQ
+501 
-510 LTSKRG
+510 
-516 CVSLALNTK
+516 
-525 SHKNSINRKYYEE
+525 
-538 FAEMLDVSIYE
+538 
-549 NISKNR
+549 
-555 NLTQLYINSKVL
+555 
-567 TRFFASNYFLSKRGV
+567 
-582 DKNVPHQLLS
+582 
-592 LPNKYAQP
+592 
-600 LYEGLITTDG
+600 
-610 SISSEGRISFD
+610 
-621 NTNLQII
+621 
-628 NLCKVLHMQLGY
+628 
-640 NPQGLMKRVGRVD
+640 
-653 NRGYKN
+653 
-659 SDSYK
+659 
-664 LRFNNHDNDVRK
+664 
-676 SYKIHKDENYFFL
+676 
-689 PIEKIIHH
+689 
-697 DAKPTKVYDLQVE
+697 
-710 NDPSFTIFNMV
+710 
-721 VHNSAPSMYVNKLL
+721 SAPSMYVNKLL

-773 SHPEPFVKASKE
+773 AHPEPFIKASKE

-806 FRTYCRGLGL
+806 FRTYCRGIGL
-816 PVDEIA
+816 SVDEFA

-867 IRSETGVIKAKDGQY
+867 IRSETGIIKAKDGQY

-927 IKNTQDDPKVWKLF
+927 IKNTQDDPKIWKLF

-981 SFATLRDTFLNRR
+981 SFATLRDTFLNRK

-1100 AYLKTNYPIDYYTET
+1100 AYLKANYPINYYTET
-1115 LNIYRDKVEM
+1115 LNIYRDNVDM

-1171 EVSDNMYDFYHNHYS
+1171 KVSDNMYDFYHNHYS

-1230 VYNSMTGYQST
+1230 VYNSMTGYQSI

-1254 KLAIKYSTTLKKP
+1254 KLAVKYSPTLKKP
-1267 QERINFLKQYLEFL
+1267 QERIDLLKQYYEFL
-1281 SNNVELLPKFT
+1281 SNNEELLPKFT

-1321 EIGKGNNPWFTL
+1321 EIDKGNNPWFTL

-1364 IIEIHATKDLPKNIL
+1364 VIQIHATKDLPRNIL
-1379 VDGKWTKSADQT
+1379 VDGKWTKSKDQT

>member
-1 MTRYNNLH
+1 
-9 LNTHQSN
+9 
-16 IFKPDSIA
+16 
-24 NYRQYAKRAKE
+24 
-35 LGQKV
+35 
-40 LVAME
+40 ME

-57 VAQEYGL
+57 VAQEHEL

-71 FNIRLSDGDYS
+71 FNIRLGDGDYS
-82 LIMISKNNAG
+82 LIMISKNNEG
-92 KTVINELISLAST
+92 KTVLNELISLAST

-120 KNVIITTSGINSVLL
+120 ENVIITTSGINSVLL

-143 KSLSDVYEIY
+143 KSLDDVYEVY

-158 HDTKMISEVNDLGL
+158 HNTKMISEVNDLGL

-187 HYVSEDDLADRD
+187 HYVSEEDATYRD

-219 PTYDVILQKFYD
+219 PTTDEILQRFYD
-231 QGIVSNEIA
+231 QGIVPNYIA

-346 GCFEKTALVHTQRGL
+346 G
-361 LPINEVKV
+361 
-369 GDFVINKFGE
+369 
-379 WDKVL
+379 
-384 KTWEYDIE
+384 
-392 EPMVEIQHRYQARF
+392 
-406 SPIIAT
+406 
-412 LDHKILVRNENGSIL
+412 
-427 YKKASDLIA
+427 
-436 GKDFV
+436 
-441 CAPII
+441 
-446 KNNDMQEIVVDLADY
+446 
-461 ANDTNI
+461 
-467 IEDDYIYEWDSNKKY
+467 
-482 TKRIKRYITLD
+482 
-493 EKFYYVLG
+493 
-501 MLYGDGCVQ
+501 
-510 LTSKRG
+510 
-516 CVSLALNTK
+516 
-525 SHKNSINRKYYEE
+525 
-538 FAEMLDVSIYE
+538 
-549 NISKNR
+549 
-555 NLTQLYINSKVL
+555 
-567 TRFFASNYFLSKRGV
+567 
-582 DKNVPHQLLS
+582 
-592 LPNKYAQP
+592 
-600 LYEGLITTDG
+600 
-610 SISSEGRISFD
+610 
-621 NTNLQII
+621 
-628 NLCKVLHMQLGY
+628 
-640 NPQGLMKRVGRVD
+640 
-653 NRGYKN
+653 
-659 SDSYK
+659 
-664 LRFNNHDNDVRK
+664 
-676 SYKIHKDENYFFL
+676 
-689 PIEKIIHH
+689 
-697 DAKPTKVYDLQVE
+697 
-710 NDPSFTIFNMV
+710 
-721 VHNSAPSMYVNKLL
+721 SAPSMYVNKLL

-773 SHPEPFVKASKE
+773 AHPEPFIKASKE

-806 FRTYCRGLGL
+806 FRTYCRGIGL

-927 IKNTQDDPKVWKLF
+927 IKNTQDDPKIWKLF

-981 SFATLRDTFLNRR
+981 SFATLRDTFLNRK

-1053 DRFIEGFVKQTGSE
+1053 DRFIEGFVKQTGSK

-1100 AYLKTNYPIDYYTET
+1100 AYLKANYPINYYTET
-1115 LNIYRDKVEM
+1115 LNIYRDNVDM

-1171 EVSDNMYDFYHNHYS
+1171 KVSDNMYDFYHNHYS

-1254 KLAIKYSTTLKKP
+1254 KLSIKYSTTLKKP
-1267 QERINFLKQYLEFL
+1267 QERIELLKQYYEFL
-1281 SNNVELLPKFT
+1281 SNNAELLPKFT

-1364 IIEIHATKDLPKNIL
+1364 VIEIHATKDLPRNIL
-1379 VDGKWTKSADQT
+1379 VDGKWTKSKDQT

-1402 KEKLSKLL
+1402 KKKLSKLL

>member
-24 NYRQYAKRAKE
+24 NYRQYAERAKE

-57 VAQEYGL
+57 VAQEHGL

-71 FNIRLSDGDYS
+71 FNIRLGDGDYS
-82 LIMISKNNAG
+82 LIMISKNNEG
-92 KTVINELISLAST
+92 KTALNELISLAST
-105 QENILTVK
+105 QDNILTVK

-120 KNVIITTSGINSVLL
+120 ENVIITTSGINSVLL

-143 KSLSDVYEIY
+143 KSLSEVYEVY

-158 HDTKMISEVNDLGL
+158 HNTKMISEVNDLGL

-187 HYVSEDDLADRD
+187 HYVSEDDVTYRD

-219 PTYDVILQKFYD
+219 PTTDVILQRFYD
-231 QGIVSNEIA
+231 QGIVPNDIA

-300 NDYIEAIKF
+300 NNYIEAIKF

-346 GCFEKTALVHTQRGL
+346 G
-361 LPINEVKV
+361 
-369 GDFVINKFGE
+369 
-379 WDKVL
+379 
-384 KTWEYDIE
+384 
-392 EPMVEIQHRYQARF
+392 
-406 SPIIAT
+406 
-412 LDHKILVRNENGSIL
+412 
-427 YKKASDLIA
+427 
-436 GKDFV
+436 
-441 CAPII
+441 
-446 KNNDMQEIVVDLADY
+446 
-461 ANDTNI
+461 
-467 IEDDYIYEWDSNKKY
+467 
-482 TKRIKRYITLD
+482 
-493 EKFYYVLG
+493 
-501 MLYGDGCVQ
+501 
-510 LTSKRG
+510 
-516 CVSLALNTK
+516 
-525 SHKNSINRKYYEE
+525 
-538 FAEMLDVSIYE
+538 
-549 NISKNR
+549 
-555 NLTQLYINSKVL
+555 
-567 TRFFASNYFLSKRGV
+567 
-582 DKNVPHQLLS
+582 
-592 LPNKYAQP
+592 
-600 LYEGLITTDG
+600 
-610 SISSEGRISFD
+610 
-621 NTNLQII
+621 
-628 NLCKVLHMQLGY
+628 
-640 NPQGLMKRVGRVD
+640 
-653 NRGYKN
+653 
-659 SDSYK
+659 
-664 LRFNNHDNDVRK
+664 
-676 SYKIHKDENYFFL
+676 
-689 PIEKIIHH
+689 
-697 DAKPTKVYDLQVE
+697 
-710 NDPSFTIFNMV
+710 
-721 VHNSAPSMYVNKLL
+721 SAPSMYVNKLL

-773 SHPEPFVKASKE
+773 AHPEPFIKASKE

-806 FRTYCRGLGL
+806 FRTYCRGIGL
-816 PVDEIA
+816 PVEEVA

-867 IRSETGVIKAKDGQY
+867 IRSETGIIKAKDGQY

-927 IKNTQDDPKVWKLF
+927 IKNTQDDPKIWKLF

-960 IMQYAPKS
+960 IMQYKPKS

-981 SFATLRDTFLNRR
+981 SFATLRDTFLSRK

-1100 AYLKTNYPIDYYTET
+1100 AYLKANYPIHYYTET
-1115 LNIYRDKVEM
+1115 LNIYRDKVDM

-1142 IKFGQSVRNYTHNG
+1142 IKFGQSVRDYTHNG

-1171 EVSDNMYDFYHNHYS
+1171 KVSDNMYDFYHNHYT

-1217 FYDINKNTSVLLA
+1217 FFDINNNTSVLLA
-1230 VYNSMTGYQST
+1230 VYNSMTNYNSV

-1254 KLAIKYSTTLKKP
+1254 KLAVKYSPTLKKP
-1267 QERINFLKQYLEFL
+1267 QERIELLKQYYKFL
-1281 SNNVELLPKFT
+1281 SNNAELLPKFT

-1364 IIEIHATKDLPKNIL
+1364 VIEIHATKDLPRNIL
-1379 VDGKWTKSADQT
+1379 VDGKWTKSKDQT

>member
-1 MTRYNNLH
+1 MTKYNNLH

-16 IFKPDSIA
+16 IFKPDSVA
-24 NYRQYAKRAKE
+24 NYREYAKRAKE

-40 LVAME
+40 LVAIE

-57 VAQEYGL
+57 VAQEHGL

-71 FNIRLSDGDYS
+71 FNIRLGDGDYS
-82 LIMISKNNAG
+82 LIMISKNNEG
-92 KTVINELISLAST
+92 KTVLNELISLAST

-120 KNVIITTSGINSVLL
+120 ENVIITTSGINSVLL

-143 KSLSDVYEIY
+143 KSLDDAYEVY

-158 HDTKMISEVNDLGL
+158 HNTKMISEVNDLGL

-187 HYVSEDDLADRD
+187 HYVSEEDATYRD

-210 EEEDSVLDF
+210 EEEDSILDF
-219 PTYDVILQKFYD
+219 PTTDEILQRFYD
-231 QGIVSNEIA
+231 QGIVPNDIA

-346 GCFEKTALVHTQRGL
+346 G
-361 LPINEVKV
+361 
-369 GDFVINKFGE
+369 
-379 WDKVL
+379 
-384 KTWEYDIE
+384 
-392 EPMVEIQHRYQARF
+392 
-406 SPIIAT
+406 
-412 LDHKILVRNENGSIL
+412 
-427 YKKASDLIA
+427 
-436 GKDFV
+436 
-441 CAPII
+441 
-446 KNNDMQEIVVDLADY
+446 
-461 ANDTNI
+461 
-467 IEDDYIYEWDSNKKY
+467 
-482 TKRIKRYITLD
+482 
-493 EKFYYVLG
+493 
-501 MLYGDGCVQ
+501 
-510 LTSKRG
+510 
-516 CVSLALNTK
+516 
-525 SHKNSINRKYYEE
+525 
-538 FAEMLDVSIYE
+538 
-549 NISKNR
+549 
-555 NLTQLYINSKVL
+555 
-567 TRFFASNYFLSKRGV
+567 
-582 DKNVPHQLLS
+582 
-592 LPNKYAQP
+592 
-600 LYEGLITTDG
+600 
-610 SISSEGRISFD
+610 
-621 NTNLQII
+621 
-628 NLCKVLHMQLGY
+628 
-640 NPQGLMKRVGRVD
+640 
-653 NRGYKN
+653 
-659 SDSYK
+659 
-664 LRFNNHDNDVRK
+664 
-676 SYKIHKDENYFFL
+676 
-689 PIEKIIHH
+689 
-697 DAKPTKVYDLQVE
+697 
-710 NDPSFTIFNMV
+710 
-721 VHNSAPSMYVNKLL
+721 SAPSMYVNKLL

-773 SHPEPFVKASKE
+773 AHPEPFIKASKE

-806 FRTYCRGLGL
+806 FRTYCRGIGL
-816 PVDEIA
+816 PVDEFA

-927 IKNTQDDPKVWKLF
+927 IKNTQDDPKIWKLF

-981 SFATLRDTFLNRR
+981 SFATLRDTFLNRK

-1100 AYLKTNYPIDYYTET
+1100 AYLKANYPINYYTET
-1115 LNIYRDKVEM
+1115 LNIYRDNVDM

-1171 EVSDNMYDFYHNHYS
+1171 KVSDNMYDFYHNHYT

-1217 FYDINKNTSVLLA
+1217 FFDINNNTSVLLA
-1230 VYNSMTGYQST
+1230 VYNSMTNYNST

-1254 KLAIKYSTTLKKP
+1254 KLAVKYSPTLKKP
-1267 QERINFLKQYLEFL
+1267 QERIELLKQYLEFL
-1281 SNNVELLPKFT
+1281 SNNAELLPKFT
-1292 LEERFAVEREYLGYL
+1292 LEERFAVEKEYLGYL

-1364 IIEIHATKDLPKNIL
+1364 VIEIHATKDLPRNIL
-1379 VDGKWTKSADQT
+1379 VDGKWTKSKDQT

>member
-1 MTRYNNLH
+1 MTKYNNLH

-16 IFKPDSIA
+16 IFKPDSVA
-24 NYRQYAKRAKE
+24 NYREYAKRAKE

-57 VAQEYGL
+57 VAQEHGL

-71 FNIRLSDGDYS
+71 FNIRLGDGDYS
-82 LIMISKNNAG
+82 LIMISKNNEG
-92 KTVINELISLAST
+92 KTVLNELISLAST

-120 KNVIITTSGINSVLL
+120 KNVIITTSGINSVML

-143 KSLSDVYEIY
+143 KSLDDVYEVY

-158 HDTKMISEVNDLGL
+158 HNTKMISEVNDLGL
-172 EWIDKGFQPILGLDT
+172 EWIEKGFQPILGLDT
-187 HYVSEDDLADRD
+187 HYVSEEDATYRD

-219 PTYDVILQKFYD
+219 PTTDEILQRFYD
-231 QGIVSNEIA
+231 QGIVPNDIA

-346 GCFEKTALVHTQRGL
+346 G
-361 LPINEVKV
+361 
-369 GDFVINKFGE
+369 
-379 WDKVL
+379 
-384 KTWEYDIE
+384 
-392 EPMVEIQHRYQARF
+392 
-406 SPIIAT
+406 
-412 LDHKILVRNENGSIL
+412 
-427 YKKASDLIA
+427 
-436 GKDFV
+436 
-441 CAPII
+441 
-446 KNNDMQEIVVDLADY
+446 
-461 ANDTNI
+461 
-467 IEDDYIYEWDSNKKY
+467 
-482 TKRIKRYITLD
+482 
-493 EKFYYVLG
+493 
-501 MLYGDGCVQ
+501 
-510 LTSKRG
+510 
-516 CVSLALNTK
+516 
-525 SHKNSINRKYYEE
+525 
-538 FAEMLDVSIYE
+538 
-549 NISKNR
+549 
-555 NLTQLYINSKVL
+555 
-567 TRFFASNYFLSKRGV
+567 
-582 DKNVPHQLLS
+582 
-592 LPNKYAQP
+592 
-600 LYEGLITTDG
+600 
-610 SISSEGRISFD
+610 
-621 NTNLQII
+621 
-628 NLCKVLHMQLGY
+628 
-640 NPQGLMKRVGRVD
+640 
-653 NRGYKN
+653 
-659 SDSYK
+659 
-664 LRFNNHDNDVRK
+664 
-676 SYKIHKDENYFFL
+676 
-689 PIEKIIHH
+689 
-697 DAKPTKVYDLQVE
+697 
-710 NDPSFTIFNMV
+710 
-721 VHNSAPSMYVNKLL
+721 SAPSMYVNKLL

-773 SHPEPFVKASKE
+773 AHPEPFVKASKE

-806 FRTYCRGLGL
+806 FRTYCRGIGL

-927 IKNTQDDPKVWKLF
+927 IKNTQDDPKIWKLF

-981 SFATLRDTFLNRR
+981 SFATLRDTFLNRK

-1100 AYLKTNYPIDYYTET
+1100 AYLKANYPINYYTET
-1115 LNIYRDKVEM
+1115 LNIYRDNVDM

-1171 EVSDNMYDFYHNHYS
+1171 KVSDNMYDFYHNHYT

-1217 FYDINKNTSVLLA
+1217 FFDINNNTSVLLA
-1230 VYNSMTGYQST
+1230 VYNSMTNYNST

-1254 KLAIKYSTTLKKP
+1254 KLAVKYSTTLKKP
-1267 QERINFLKQYLEFL
+1267 QERIELLKQYLEFL
-1281 SNNVELLPKFT
+1281 SNNAELLPKFT
-1292 LEERFAVEREYLGYL
+1292 LEERFSVEKEYLGYL

-1364 IIEIHATKDLPKNIL
+1364 VIEIHATKDLPRNIL
-1379 VDGKWTKSADQT
+1379 VDGKWTKSEDQT
-1391 EPYLAKISILS
+1391 EPYLSKISILS

>member
-1 MTRYNNLH
+1 MTKYNNLH

-16 IFKPDSIA
+16 IFKPDSVA
-24 NYRQYAKRAKE
+24 NYREYAKRAKE

-57 VAQEYGL
+57 VAQEHGL

-71 FNIRLSDGDYS
+71 FNIRLGDGDYS

-92 KTVINELISLAST
+92 KTVLNELISLAST

-120 KNVIITTSGINSVLL
+120 ENVIITTSGINSVLL

-143 KSLSDVYEIY
+143 KSLDDVYEVY

-158 HDTKMISEVNDLGL
+158 HNTKMISEVNDLGL

-187 HYVSEDDLADRD
+187 HYVSEEDATYRD

-219 PTYDVILQKFYD
+219 PTTDEILQRFYD
-231 QGIVSNEIA
+231 QGIVPNDVA

-346 GCFEKTALVHTQRGL
+346 GCFEKTALVHTKRGL
-361 LPINEVKV
+361 LPINEVEV
-369 GDFVINKFGE
+369 GDFVINKFGD
-379 WDKVL
+379 WDKVV

-392 EPMVEIQHRYQARF
+392 EPMVEIQHECQAK
-406 SPIIAT
+406 SAPIIAT
-412 LDHKILVRNENGSIL
+412 LDHKILVKDKSGSVI
-427 YKKASDLIA
+427 YKQAGDLIA
-436 GKDFV
+436 GKDYV
-441 CAPII
+441 CTTGLLVEQGEGI
-446 KNNDMQEIVVDLADY
+446 KLNLDEIEVDD
-461 ANDTNI
+461 N
-467 IEDDYIYEWDSNKKY
+467 YIY
-482 TKRIKRYITLD
+482 
-493 EKFYYVLG
+493 
-501 MLYGDGCVQ
+501 
-510 LTSKRG
+510 
-516 CVSLALNTK
+516 
-525 SHKNSINRKYYEE
+525 
-538 FAEMLDVSIYE
+538 
-549 NISKNR
+549 
-555 NLTQLYINSKVL
+555 
-567 TRFFASNYFLSKRGV
+567 
-582 DKNVPHQLLS
+582 
-592 LPNKYAQP
+592 
-600 LYEGLITTDG
+600 
-610 SISSEGRISFD
+610 
-621 NTNLQII
+621 
-628 NLCKVLHMQLGY
+628 
-640 NPQGLMKRVGRVD
+640 
-653 NRGYKN
+653 
-659 SDSYK
+659 
-664 LRFNNHDNDVRK
+664 
-676 SYKIHKDENYFFL
+676 L
-689 PIEKIIHH
+689 PITKLIHH

-710 NDPSFTIFNMV
+710 NDPSFTIYNMI

-773 SHPEPFVKASKE
+773 AHPEPFVKASKE

-806 FRTYCRGLGL
+806 FRTYCRGIGL

-917 GKPIDDVRTL
+917 GRPIDDVRTL
-927 IKNTQDDPKVWKLF
+927 IKNTQDDPKIWKLF

-981 SFATLRDTFLNRR
+981 SFATLRDTFLSRK
-994 PFSYNIPEFDALL
+994 PFSYNIPEFDTLL

-1100 AYLKTNYPIDYYTET
+1100 AYLKANYPIHYYTET
-1115 LNIYRDKVEM
+1115 LNIYRDKVDM

-1142 IKFGQSVRNYTHNG
+1142 IKFGQSVRDYTHNG

-1171 EVSDNMYDFYHNHYS
+1171 KVSDNMYDFYHNHYS

-1217 FYDINKNTSVLLA
+1217 FYDINQNTSVLLA

-1254 KLAIKYSTTLKKP
+1254 KLSIKYSTTLKKP
-1267 QERINFLKQYLEFL
+1267 QERIVFLKQYYEFL
-1281 SNNVELLPKFT
+1281 SNNAELLPKFT

-1355 GKRLIGVGD
+1355 GKRLIGIGD
-1364 IIEIHATKDLPKNIL
+1364 VIEIHATKDLPRNIL
-1379 VDGKWTKSADQT
+1379 VDGKWTKSKDQT

>member
-24 NYRQYAKRAKE
+24 NYREYATRAKE

-57 VAQEYGL
+57 VAQEHGL

-71 FNIRLSDGDYS
+71 FNIRLGDGDYS
-82 LIMISKNNAG
+82 LIMISKNNEG
-92 KTVINELISLAST
+92 KTVLNELISLAST

-120 KNVIITTSGINSVLL
+120 ENVIITTSGINSVLL

-143 KSLSDVYEIY
+143 KSLDDSYEVY

-158 HDTKMISEVNDLGL
+158 HNTKMISEVNDLGL

-187 HYVSEDDLADRD
+187 HYVSEEDATYRD

-219 PTYDVILQKFYD
+219 PTTDEILQRFYD
-231 QGIVSNEIA
+231 QGIVPNDIA

-346 GCFEKTALVHTQRGL
+346 G
-361 LPINEVKV
+361 
-369 GDFVINKFGE
+369 
-379 WDKVL
+379 
-384 KTWEYDIE
+384 
-392 EPMVEIQHRYQARF
+392 
-406 SPIIAT
+406 
-412 LDHKILVRNENGSIL
+412 
-427 YKKASDLIA
+427 
-436 GKDFV
+436 
-441 CAPII
+441 
-446 KNNDMQEIVVDLADY
+446 
-461 ANDTNI
+461 
-467 IEDDYIYEWDSNKKY
+467 
-482 TKRIKRYITLD
+482 
-493 EKFYYVLG
+493 
-501 MLYGDGCVQ
+501 
-510 LTSKRG
+510 
-516 CVSLALNTK
+516 
-525 SHKNSINRKYYEE
+525 
-538 FAEMLDVSIYE
+538 
-549 NISKNR
+549 
-555 NLTQLYINSKVL
+555 
-567 TRFFASNYFLSKRGV
+567 
-582 DKNVPHQLLS
+582 
-592 LPNKYAQP
+592 
-600 LYEGLITTDG
+600 
-610 SISSEGRISFD
+610 
-621 NTNLQII
+621 
-628 NLCKVLHMQLGY
+628 
-640 NPQGLMKRVGRVD
+640 
-653 NRGYKN
+653 
-659 SDSYK
+659 
-664 LRFNNHDNDVRK
+664 
-676 SYKIHKDENYFFL
+676 
-689 PIEKIIHH
+689 
-697 DAKPTKVYDLQVE
+697 
-710 NDPSFTIFNMV
+710 
-721 VHNSAPSMYVNKLL
+721 SAPSMYVNKLL

-773 SHPEPFVKASKE
+773 AHPEPFVKASKE

-806 FRTYCRGLGL
+806 FRTYCRGIGL
-816 PVDEIA
+816 PVDEFA

-927 IKNTQDDPKVWKLF
+927 IKNTQDDPKIWKLF

-981 SFATLRDTFLNRR
+981 SFTTLRDTFLNRK

-1100 AYLKTNYPIDYYTET
+1100 AYLKANYPINYYTET
-1115 LNIYRDKVEM
+1115 LNIYRDNVDM

-1171 EVSDNMYDFYHNHYS
+1171 KVSDNMYDFYHNHYS

-1254 KLAIKYSTTLKKP
+1254 KLSIKYSTTLKNP
-1267 QERINFLKQYLEFL
+1267 QERIVFLKQYYEFL
-1281 SNNVELLPKFT
+1281 SNNAELLPKFT

-1333 YDLSTGLQR
+1333 YHLSTGLQR

-1355 GKRLIGVGD
+1355 GKRLIGIGD
-1364 IIEIHATKDLPKNIL
+1364 VIEIHATKDLPRNIL
-1379 VDGKWTKSADQT
+1379 VDGKWTKSKDQT